1 MIMDVQENLAL
12 SAANYENH
20 VGLKFQIY
28 NSLFLTLPLD
38 GIRNTG
44 MFIPILNEYCLNR
57 LAEGHSPKNIIEKF
71 FDEFKEGESTE
82 EHNNFLFKVLQYVER
97 QIVLVDALEDAAYSA
112 LNNLRGKGSLSELMM
127 RTERTGNLDELKNRL
142 PEFSIRP
149 VLTAHPTQFYPGRVL
164 AIITDLTEAIKE
176 NDLSSI
182 LMYLKQLGKTP
193 FFQKKKPSPYD
204 EAVNLIWYLQ
214 NVFYKSAGD
223 ITAEMRRSL
232 PNWDGTLNLINL
244 GFWPGGDRDGNPF
257 VSITIT
263 KSVAD
268 RLRGVLLQCYYQDLR
283 NLKRRISFEGV
294 YEDLM
299 AIEKKVLRCIRH
311 QEDWDFIS
319 FREAL
324 RGVRKDLM
332 QKHDGIF
339 VELVEEL
346 LDRVALFG
354 SHFASLDI
362 RQDSR
367 EIKRAFDAL
376 IQQMGL
382 ENPAS
387 PDDLFMMDAHW
398 DGSLTGDDRI
408 DDTLQSF
415 KTIRSIQASNGPK
428 GAHRYIISNCR
439 GAMDVARVFAL
450 ARWTAFGKDKV
461 SIDIVPLFETID
473 DLVGAG
479 ASMNTLYSDSYYRA
493 HLLQRGNKQ
502 TIMLGFSDGTKDG
515 GYMSAN
521 WNIYRAKEN
530 LTRISKQN
538 DIDVLFFD
546 GRGGPPARGGGNT
559 HNFYASLGKNIA
571 SSEIQ
576 LTVQGQTI
584 SSNFGTPESAQFNM
598 EQLITA
604 GLENLL
610 LEDDGKVLQSN
621 ERKLLEQLS
630 DISLK
635 CYSELKENP
644 LFTEFLEEMS
654 PLKYYGMA
662 NIGSRPSKRGKTKKL
677 ELDDLRAIPFV
688 GAWSQLK
695 MNIPGFYGLGS
706 ALEQITMEGKL
717 HELQSLYKNSKFFR
731 TLIENSMQSMCKTFF
746 PLTSYMAVDPKFG
759 SFWSYMN
766 EEYERTQEWVL
777 KISGQPELLSNN
789 PGIKASIA
797 LRENIVLSLL
807 VIQQY
812 ALISLREDD
821 LSENQKTILEK
832 LVIRSLYGNINASR
846 NSA

>member
-1 MIMDVQENLAL
+1 MEHNENLL
-12 SAANYENH
+12 PGAANYESH
-20 VGLKFQIY
+20 VGLKFQLY

-38 GIRNTG
+38 GIKNTG
-44 MFIPILNEYCLNR
+44 IFIPVLNEYCLNR
-57 LAEGHSPKNIIEKF
+57 LAEGHSPKEIIEQF
-71 FDEFKEGESTE
+71 FDEYKDGENE
-82 EHNNFLFKVLQYVER
+82 QEQMDFLFKVIQYIER
-97 QIVLVDALEDAAYSA
+97 QVVLVDALEDAAYSK
-112 LNNLRGKGSLSELMM
+112 LNNLDGKGSLSEFMIRM
-127 RTERTGNLDELKNRL
+127 ERAGNLNELMNRL
-142 PEFSIRP
+142 QAFSIRP

-164 AIITDLTEAIKE
+164 AIITDLTDAIQA
-176 NDLSSI
+176 NDLTAI
-182 LMYLKQLGKTP
+182 RMYLKQLGKTP
-193 FFQKKKPSPYD
+193 FFQKTKPTPYD
-204 EAVNLIWYLQ
+204 EAINLIWYLQ
-214 NVFYKSAGD
+214 NVFYQSAGD

-257 VSITIT
+257 VSVDTT
-263 KSVAD
+263 LQVAG
-268 RLRGVLLQCYYQDLR
+268 RLRDVLLQCYYQDLR
-283 NLKRRISFEGV
+283 RLRRRISFSGV
-294 YEDLM
+294 YEELM
-299 AIEKKVLRCIRH
+299 DIEKMVLKCIRH
-311 QEDWDFIS
+311 QEEWDFVK
-319 FREAL
+319 FRSAL
-324 RGVRKDLM
+324 HKVLSDLHE
-332 QKHDGIF
+332 QHDGIF

-354 SHFASLDI
+354 SHFASIDI

-376 IQQMGL
+376 AEQLGVAVP
-382 ENPAS
+382 ETPGE
-387 PDDLFMMDAHW
+387 LFALQAAW
-398 DGSLTGDDRI
+398 DGTLTGDDRI

-415 KTIRSIQASNGPK
+415 RVIREIQAKNGPK

-450 ARWTAFGKDKV
+450 ARWTAFGDEKITV
-461 SIDIVPLFETID
+461 DIVPLFETID

-479 ASMNTLYSDSYYRA
+479 ASMNTLYSEANYRA
-493 HLLQRGNKQ
+493 HLTQRGNKQ

-530 LTRISKQN
+530 LTRISKQH

-559 HNFYASLGKNIA
+559 HNFYASLGSQIA

-604 GLENLL
+604 GLENILLTDETKTLEPQERQL
-610 LEDDGKVLQSN
+610 LE
-621 ERKLLEQLS
+621 ELS

-635 CYSELKENP
+635 YYTELKEHP

-662 NIGSRPSKRGKTKKL
+662 NIGSRPSKRGKAKKL

-695 MNIPGFYGLGS
+695 MNIPGFYGLGKAFQDLS
-706 ALEQITMEGKL
+706 EAGRL
-717 HELQSLYKNSKFFR
+717 HEVQSLYRKSKFFR

-746 PLTSYMAVDPKFG
+746 PLTSYMADDAKFG
-759 SFWSYMN
+759 AFWGVLN
-766 EEYERTQEWVL
+766 DEFERTEKFVL
-777 KISGQPELLSNN
+777 KVSGQPELLSNN

-797 LRENIVLSLL
+797 LRENIVLPLV

-812 ALISLREDD
+812 ALITLREQN
-821 LSENQKTILEK
+821 LSDEVRAKYEK
-832 LVIRSLYGNINASR
+832 MVVRSLYGNINASR

>member
-1 MIMDVQENLAL
+1 MEVNENLAL

-20 VGLKFQIY
+20 VGLKFQLY

-38 GIRNTG
+38 GIKNTG
-44 MFIPILNEYCLNR
+44 IFIPVLNEFCLAK
-57 LAEGHSPKNIIEKF
+57 LAEGHSPVQIIAQF
-71 FDEFKEGESTE
+71 FEEYKDGENRAE
-82 EHNNFLFKVLQYVER
+82 QIDFLFKVIQYIER
-97 QIVLVDALEDAAYSA
+97 QVVLVDALEDAAYGK
-112 LNNLRGKGSLSELMM
+112 LNNLSGKGSLSEFMM
-127 RTERTGNLDELKNRL
+127 RMERAGNLEDLMNRL
-142 PEFSIRP
+142 QDFSIRP

-164 AIITDLTEAIKE
+164 AIITDLTAAIQE
-176 NDLSSI
+176 NDLGAI
-182 LMYLKQLGKTP
+182 RMYLKQLGKTP
-193 FFQKKKPSPYD
+193 FFQKAKPTPYD
-204 EAVNLIWYLQ
+204 EAINLIWYLQ
-214 NVFYKSAGD
+214 NVFYQSAGD
-223 ITAEMRRSL
+223 ITAAMRRSL

-257 VSITIT
+257 VSVDTT
-263 KSVAD
+263 LQVAS
-268 RLRGVLLQCYYQDLR
+268 RLRDVLLQCYYQDLR
-283 NLKRRISFEGV
+283 NLRRRISFSGV

-299 AIEKKVLRCIRH
+299 AIEKMVLRCIRH
-311 QEDWDFIS
+311 QDEWDFKI
-319 FREAL
+319 FRSSL
-324 RGVRKDLM
+324 HKVLNDLHE
-332 QKHDGIF
+332 QHDSIF

-354 SHFASLDI
+354 SHFASIDV

-367 EIKRAFDAL
+367 EIKRAFDAVADQL
-376 IQQMGL
+376 GL
-382 ENPAS
+382 NVPTTPEELF
-387 PDDLFMMDAHW
+387 DLDAKW
-398 DGSLTGDDRI
+398 DGTLTDDDRV

-415 KTIRSIQASNGPK
+415 QVIREIQAKNGPK

-450 ARWTAFGKDKV
+450 ARWTAFGDEKISV
-461 SIDIVPLFETID
+461 DIVPLFETID
-473 DLVGAG
+473 DLMGAG
-479 ASMNTLYSDSYYRA
+479 ASMNTLYSESNYRR
-493 HLLQRGNKQ
+493 HLTQRGNKQ

-530 LTRISKQN
+530 LTRISKLN
-538 DIDVLFFD
+538 DIDVVFFD

-559 HNFYASLGKNIA
+559 HNFYASLGRQIA

-584 SSNFGTPESAQFNM
+584 SSNFGTSESAQFNM

-610 LEDDGKVLQSN
+610 LDDDSKILQPN
-621 ERKLLEQLS
+621 ERQLLEELS

-635 CYSELKENP
+635 YYSELKEDT

-654 PLKYYGMA
+654 PLKYYGQA
-662 NIGSRPSKRGKTKKL
+662 NIGSRPSKRGQAKKL

-695 MNIPGFYGLGS
+695 MNIPGFYGLGK
-706 ALEQITMEGKL
+706 ALQEISEAGRL
-717 HELQSLYKNSKFFR
+717 HEVQVLYRQSKFFR
-731 TLIENSMQSMCKTFF
+731 TLVENSMQSMCKTFF
-746 PLTSYMAVDPKFG
+746 PLTAYMASDIKFG
-759 SFWSYMN
+759 KFWSSLN
-766 EEYERTQEWVL
+766 EEFDRTQQWVL
-777 KISGQPELLSNN
+777 KISGQAELLSNN

-797 LRENIVLSLL
+797 LRENIVLPLL

-812 ALISLREDD
+812 ALITLREES
-821 LSENQKTILEK
+821 LSEADRAIFEK
-832 LVIRSLYGNINASR
+832 MVVRSLYGNINASR

>member
-1 MIMDVQENLAL
+1 MYVQENLAL
-12 SAANYENH
+12 SAANYENY
-20 VGLKFQIY
+20 VGLKFQLY

-57 LAEGHSPKNIIEKF
+57 LAEGHSPKNIIEQF
-71 FDEFKEGESTE
+71 FDEFKEGESE
-82 EHNNFLFKVLQYVER
+82 EERNDFLFKVLQYVER
-97 QIVLVDALEDAAYSA
+97 QVVLVDALEDAAYSA
-112 LNNLRGKGSLSELMM
+112 LNNLSGRGSLSELMM

-142 PEFSIRP
+142 QEFSIRP

-176 NDLSSI
+176 NNLTSI
-182 LMYLKQLGKTP
+182 RMYLKQLGKTP

-204 EAVNLIWYLQ
+204 EAINLIWYLQ

-232 PNWDGTLNLINL
+232 PDWDGTLNLINL
-244 GFWPGGDRDGNPF
+244 GFWPGGDRDGNPY
-257 VSITIT
+257 VSVEIT
-263 KSVAD
+263 KNVAD

-283 NLKRRISFEGV
+283 SLKRRISFEGV
-294 YEDLM
+294 YEDLI
-299 AIEKKVLRCIRH
+299 AIEKNILRCIRH
-311 QEDWDFIS
+311 QEEWGFIS

-324 RGVRKDLM
+324 RGVRKDLIE
-332 QKHDGIF
+332 KHDGIF

-354 SHFASLDI
+354 SHFASIDV

-382 ENPAS
+382 KEPTT
-387 PDDLFMMDAHW
+387 PDELFNTDAHW
-398 DGSLTGDDRI
+398 DGALTGDDRV

-439 GAMDVARVFAL
+439 GAMDVARVFAI
-450 ARWTAFGKDKV
+450 ARWTAFGNEKV
-461 SIDIVPLFETID
+461 SVDVIPLFETID

-479 ASMNTLYSDSYYRA
+479 ASMNTLYSDSNYRA

-610 LEDDGKVLQSN
+610 LEDDGKVLQPN

-630 DISLK
+630 EISLK
-635 CYSELKENP
+635 CYVELKENP

-695 MNIPGFYGLGS
+695 MNIPGFYGLGR
-706 ALEQITMEGKL
+706 ALEQITSEGKL
-717 HELQSLYKNSKFFR
+717 HELQSLYKKSKFFR

-759 SFWSYMN
+759 SFWSSMN
-766 EEYERTQEWVL
+766 EEFERTQEWVL

-812 ALISLREDD
+812 ALISLREED
-821 LSENQKTILEK
+821 LSEKQKTILEK

>member
-1 MIMDVQENLAL
+1 MEHNENLL
-12 SAANYENH
+12 PGAANYESH
-20 VGLKFQIY
+20 VGLKFQLY

-38 GIRNTG
+38 GIKNTG
-44 MFIPILNEYCLNR
+44 IFIPVLNEYCLNR
-57 LAEGHSPKNIIEKF
+57 LAEGHSPKEIIEQF
-71 FDEFKEGESTE
+71 FDEYKDGENE
-82 EHNNFLFKVLQYVER
+82 QEQMDFLFKVIQYIER
-97 QIVLVDALEDAAYSA
+97 QVVLVDALEDAAYSK
-112 LNNLRGKGSLSELMM
+112 LNNLGGKGSLSEFMIRM
-127 RTERTGNLDELKNRL
+127 ERAGNLNELMNRL
-142 PEFSIRP
+142 QAFSIRP

-164 AIITDLTEAIKE
+164 AIITDLTDAIQA
-176 NDLSSI
+176 NDLTAI
-182 LMYLKQLGKTP
+182 RMYLKQLGKTP
-193 FFQKKKPSPYD
+193 FFQKTKPTPYD
-204 EAVNLIWYLQ
+204 EAINLIWYLQ
-214 NVFYKSAGD
+214 NVFYQSAGD

-257 VSITIT
+257 VSVDTT
-263 KSVAD
+263 LQVAG
-268 RLRGVLLQCYYQDLR
+268 RLRDVLLQCYYQDLR
-283 NLKRRISFEGV
+283 RLRRRISFSGV
-294 YEDLM
+294 YEELM
-299 AIEKKVLRCIRH
+299 DIEKMVLKCIRH
-311 QEDWDFIS
+311 QEEWDFIK
-319 FREAL
+319 FRSAL
-324 RGVRKDLM
+324 HKVLSDLHE
-332 QKHDGIF
+332 QHDGIF

-354 SHFASLDI
+354 SHFASIDI

-376 IQQMGL
+376 AEQLGIAVPETPG
-382 ENPAS
+382 E
-387 PDDLFMMDAHW
+387 LFALQAAW
-398 DGSLTGDDRI
+398 DGTLTGDDRI

-415 KTIRSIQASNGPK
+415 RVIREIQAKNGPK

-439 GAMDVARVFAL
+439 GAMDVARVLAL
-450 ARWTAFGKDKV
+450 ARWTAFGDEKITV
-461 SIDIVPLFETID
+461 DIVPLFETID

-479 ASMNTLYSDSYYRA
+479 ASMNTLYSEANYRA
-493 HLLQRGNKQ
+493 HITQRGNKQ

-530 LTRISKQN
+530 LTRISKQH

-559 HNFYASLGKNIA
+559 HNFYASLGSQIA

-604 GLENLL
+604 GLENILLTDETKTLEPQERQL
-610 LEDDGKVLQSN
+610 LE
-621 ERKLLEQLS
+621 ELS

-635 CYSELKENP
+635 YYTELKEHP

-662 NIGSRPSKRGKTKKL
+662 NIGSRPSKRGKAKKL

-695 MNIPGFYGLGS
+695 MNIPGFYGLGKAFQDLS
-706 ALEQITMEGKL
+706 EAGRL
-717 HELQSLYKNSKFFR
+717 HEVQSLYRKSKFFR

-746 PLTSYMAVDPKFG
+746 PLTSYMADDAKFG
-759 SFWSYMN
+759 AFWGVLN
-766 EEYERTQEWVL
+766 DEFERTEKFVL
-777 KISGQPELLSNN
+777 KVSGQPELLSNN

-797 LRENIVLSLL
+797 LRENIVLPLL

-812 ALISLREDD
+812 ALITLREQN
-821 LSENQKTILEK
+821 LSEEVRAKYEK
-832 LVIRSLYGNINASR
+832 MVVRSLYGNINASR

>member
-1 MIMDVQENLAL
+1 MEHNENLL
-12 SAANYENH
+12 PGAANYESH
-20 VGLKFQIY
+20 VGLKFQLY

-38 GIRNTG
+38 GIKNTG
-44 MFIPILNEYCLNR
+44 IFIPVLNEYCLNR
-57 LAEGHSPKNIIEKF
+57 LAEGHSPKEIIEQF
-71 FDEFKEGESTE
+71 FDEYKDGENE
-82 EHNNFLFKVLQYVER
+82 QEQMDFLFKVIQYIER
-97 QIVLVDALEDAAYSA
+97 QVVLVDALEDAAYSK
-112 LNNLRGKGSLSELMM
+112 LNNLGGKGSLSEFMIRM
-127 RTERTGNLDELKNRL
+127 ERAGNLNELMNRL
-142 PEFSIRP
+142 QAFSIRP

-164 AIITDLTEAIKE
+164 AIITDLTDAIQA
-176 NDLSSI
+176 NDLTAI
-182 LMYLKQLGKTP
+182 RMYLKQLGKTP
-193 FFQKKKPSPYD
+193 FFQKTKPTPYD
-204 EAVNLIWYLQ
+204 EAINLIWYLQ
-214 NVFYKSAGD
+214 NVFYQSAGD

-257 VSITIT
+257 VSVDTT
-263 KSVAD
+263 LQVAG
-268 RLRGVLLQCYYQDLR
+268 RLRDVLLQCYYQDLR
-283 NLKRRISFEGV
+283 RLRRRISFSGV
-294 YEDLM
+294 YEELM
-299 AIEKKVLRCIRH
+299 DIEKMVLKCIRH
-311 QEDWDFIS
+311 QEEWDFVK
-319 FREAL
+319 FRSAL
-324 RGVRKDLM
+324 HKVLSDLHE
-332 QKHDGIF
+332 QHDGIF

-354 SHFASLDI
+354 SHFASIDI

-376 IQQMGL
+376 AEQLGVAVP
-382 ENPAS
+382 ETPGE
-387 PDDLFMMDAHW
+387 LFALQAAW
-398 DGSLTGDDRI
+398 DGTLTGDDRI

-415 KTIRSIQASNGPK
+415 RVIREIQAKNGPK

-439 GAMDVARVFAL
+439 GAMDVACVFAL
-450 ARWTAFGKDKV
+450 ARWTAFGDEKITV
-461 SIDIVPLFETID
+461 DIVPLFETID

-479 ASMNTLYSDSYYRA
+479 ASMNTLYSEANYRA
-493 HLLQRGNKQ
+493 HLTQRGNKQ

-530 LTRISKQN
+530 LTRISKQH

-559 HNFYASLGKNIA
+559 HNFYASLGSQIA

-604 GLENLL
+604 GLENILLTDETKSLEPQERQL
-610 LEDDGKVLQSN
+610 LE
-621 ERKLLEQLS
+621 ELS

-635 CYSELKENP
+635 YYTELKEHP

-662 NIGSRPSKRGKTKKL
+662 NIGSRPSKRGKAKKL

-695 MNIPGFYGLGS
+695 MNIPGFYGLGKAFQDLS
-706 ALEQITMEGKL
+706 EAGRL
-717 HELQSLYKNSKFFR
+717 HEVQSLYRKSKFFR

-746 PLTSYMAVDPKFG
+746 PLTSYMADDAKFG
-759 SFWSYMN
+759 AFWGVLN
-766 EEYERTQEWVL
+766 DEFERTEKFVL
-777 KISGQPELLSNN
+777 KVSGQPELLSNN

-797 LRENIVLSLL
+797 LRENIVLPLL

-812 ALISLREDD
+812 ALITLREQN
-821 LSENQKTILEK
+821 LSDEVRAKYEK
-832 LVIRSLYGNINASR
+832 MVVRSLYGNINASR

>member
-1 MIMDVQENLAL
+1 MEHNENLL
-12 SAANYENH
+12 PGAANYESH
-20 VGLKFQIY
+20 VGLKFQLY

-38 GIRNTG
+38 GIKNTG
-44 MFIPILNEYCLNR
+44 IFIPVLNEYCLNR
-57 LAEGHSPKNIIEKF
+57 LAEGHSPKEIIEQF
-71 FDEFKEGESTE
+71 FDEYKDGENE
-82 EHNNFLFKVLQYVER
+82 QEQMDFLFKVIQYIER
-97 QIVLVDALEDAAYSA
+97 QVVLVDALEDAAYSK
-112 LNNLRGKGSLSELMM
+112 LNNLGGKGSLSEFMIRM
-127 RTERTGNLDELKNRL
+127 ERAGNLNELMNRL
-142 PEFSIRP
+142 QAFSIRP

-164 AIITDLTEAIKE
+164 AIITDLTDAIQA
-176 NDLSSI
+176 NDLTAI
-182 LMYLKQLGKTP
+182 RTYLKQLGKTP
-193 FFQKKKPSPYD
+193 FFQKTKPSPYD
-204 EAVNLIWYLQ
+204 EAINLIWYLQ
-214 NVFYKSAGD
+214 NVFYQSAGD

-257 VSITIT
+257 VSVDTT
-263 KSVAD
+263 LQVAG
-268 RLRGVLLQCYYQDLR
+268 RLRDVLLQCYYQDLR
-283 NLKRRISFEGV
+283 RLRRRISFSGV
-294 YEDLM
+294 YEELM
-299 AIEKKVLRCIRH
+299 DIEKMVLKCIRH
-311 QEDWDFIS
+311 QEEWDFVK
-319 FREAL
+319 FRSAL
-324 RGVRKDLM
+324 HKVLSDLHE
-332 QKHDGIF
+332 QHDGIF

-354 SHFASLDI
+354 SHFASIDI

-376 IQQMGL
+376 AEQLGVSVP
-382 ENPAS
+382 ETPGE
-387 PDDLFMMDAHW
+387 LFALQAAW
-398 DGSLTGDDRI
+398 DGTLTGDDRI

-415 KTIRSIQASNGPK
+415 RVIREIQAKNGPK

-450 ARWTAFGKDKV
+450 ARWTAFGDEKITV
-461 SIDIVPLFETID
+461 DIVPLFETID

-479 ASMNTLYSDSYYRA
+479 ASMNTLYSEANYRA
-493 HLLQRGNKQ
+493 HLTQRGNKQ

-530 LTRISKQN
+530 LTRISKQH

-559 HNFYASLGKNIA
+559 HNFYASLGSQIA

-604 GLENLL
+604 GLENILLTDETKTLEPQERQL
-610 LEDDGKVLQSN
+610 LE
-621 ERKLLEQLS
+621 ELS

-635 CYSELKENP
+635 YYTELKEHP

-662 NIGSRPSKRGKTKKL
+662 NIGSRPSKRGKAKKL

-695 MNIPGFYGLGS
+695 MNIPGFYGLGKAFQDLS
-706 ALEQITMEGKL
+706 EAGRL
-717 HELQSLYKNSKFFR
+717 HEVQSLYRKSKFFR

-746 PLTSYMAVDPKFG
+746 PLTSYMADDAKFG
-759 SFWSYMN
+759 AFWGVLN
-766 EEYERTQEWVL
+766 DEFERTEKFVL
-777 KISGQPELLSNN
+777 KVSGQPELLSNN

-797 LRENIVLSLL
+797 LRENIVLPLL

-812 ALISLREDD
+812 ALITLREQN
-821 LSENQKTILEK
+821 LSDEVRAKYEK
-832 LVIRSLYGNINASR
+832 MVVRSLYGNINASR

>member
-1 MIMDVQENLAL
+1 MEHNENLL
-12 SAANYENH
+12 PGAANYESH
-20 VGLKFQIY
+20 VGLKFQLY

-38 GIRNTG
+38 GIKNTG
-44 MFIPILNEYCLNR
+44 IFIPVLNEYCLNR
-57 LAEGHSPKNIIEKF
+57 LAEGHSPKEIIEQF
-71 FDEFKEGESTE
+71 FDEYKDGENE
-82 EHNNFLFKVLQYVER
+82 QEQMDFLFKVIQYIER
-97 QIVLVDALEDAAYSA
+97 QVVLVDALEDAAYSK
-112 LNNLRGKGSLSELMM
+112 LNNLGGKGSLSEFMIRM
-127 RTERTGNLDELKNRL
+127 ERAGNLNELMNRL
-142 PEFSIRP
+142 QAFSIRP

-164 AIITDLTEAIKE
+164 AIITDLTDAIQA
-176 NDLSSI
+176 NDLTAI
-182 LMYLKQLGKTP
+182 RTYLKQLGKTP
-193 FFQKKKPSPYD
+193 FFQKTKPTPYD
-204 EAVNLIWYLQ
+204 EAINLIWYLQ
-214 NVFYKSAGD
+214 NVFYQSAGD

-257 VSITIT
+257 VSVDTT
-263 KSVAD
+263 LQVAG
-268 RLRGVLLQCYYQDLR
+268 RLRDVLLQCYYQDLR
-283 NLKRRISFEGV
+283 RLRRRISFSGV
-294 YEDLM
+294 YEELM
-299 AIEKKVLRCIRH
+299 DIEKMVLKCIRH
-311 QEDWDFIS
+311 QEEWDFVK
-319 FREAL
+319 FRSAL
-324 RGVRKDLM
+324 HKVLSDLHE
-332 QKHDGIF
+332 QHDGIF

-354 SHFASLDI
+354 SHFASIDI

-376 IQQMGL
+376 AEQLGVRVP
-382 ENPAS
+382 ETPGE
-387 PDDLFMMDAHW
+387 LFALQAAW
-398 DGSLTGDDRI
+398 DGTLTGDDRI

-415 KTIRSIQASNGPK
+415 RVIREIQAKNGPK

-450 ARWTAFGKDKV
+450 ARWTAFGDEKITV
-461 SIDIVPLFETID
+461 DIVPLFETID

-479 ASMNTLYSDSYYRA
+479 ASMNTLYSEANYRA
-493 HLLQRGNKQ
+493 HLTQRGNKQ

-530 LTRISKQN
+530 LTRISKQH

-559 HNFYASLGKNIA
+559 HNFYASLGSQIA

-604 GLENLL
+604 GLENILLTDETKTLEPQERQL
-610 LEDDGKVLQSN
+610 LE
-621 ERKLLEQLS
+621 ELS

-635 CYSELKENP
+635 YYTELKEHP

-662 NIGSRPSKRGKTKKL
+662 NIGSRPSKRGKAKKL

-695 MNIPGFYGLGS
+695 MNIPGFYGLGKAFQDLS
-706 ALEQITMEGKL
+706 EAGRL
-717 HELQSLYKNSKFFR
+717 HEVQSLYRKSKFFR

-746 PLTSYMAVDPKFG
+746 PLTSYMADDAKFG
-759 SFWSYMN
+759 AFWGVLN
-766 EEYERTQEWVL
+766 DEFERTEKFVL
-777 KISGQPELLSNN
+777 KVSGQPELLSNN

-797 LRENIVLSLL
+797 LRENIVLPLL

-812 ALISLREDD
+812 ALITLREQN
-821 LSENQKTILEK
+821 LSDEVRAKYEK
-832 LVIRSLYGNINASR
+832 MVVRSLYGNINASR

>member
-1 MIMDVQENLAL
+1 M
-12 SAANYENH
+12 
-20 VGLKFQIY
+20 
-28 NSLFLTLPLD
+28 
-38 GIRNTG
+38 
-44 MFIPILNEYCLNR
+44 
-57 LAEGHSPKNIIEKF
+57 
-71 FDEFKEGESTE
+71 
-82 EHNNFLFKVLQYVER
+82 
-97 QIVLVDALEDAAYSA
+97 
-112 LNNLRGKGSLSELMM
+112 
-127 RTERTGNLDELKNRL
+127 
-142 PEFSIRP
+142 
-149 VLTAHPTQFYPGRVL
+149 
-164 AIITDLTEAIKE
+164 
-176 NDLSSI
+176 
-182 LMYLKQLGKTP
+182 
-193 FFQKKKPSPYD
+193 
-204 EAVNLIWYLQ
+204 
-214 NVFYKSAGD
+214 
-223 ITAEMRRSL
+223 
-232 PNWDGTLNLINL
+232 
-244 GFWPGGDRDGNPF
+244 
-257 VSITIT
+257 
-263 KSVAD
+263 
-268 RLRGVLLQCYYQDLR
+268 
-283 NLKRRISFEGV
+283 
-294 YEDLM
+294 
-299 AIEKKVLRCIRH
+299 RCIRH

-324 RGVRKDLM
+324 RGVRKDLIE
-332 QKHDGIF
+332 KHDGIF

-354 SHFASLDI
+354 SHFASLDV

-382 ENPAS
+382 KNPTS
-387 PDDLFMMDAHW
+387 PDELFTMDAHW
-398 DGSLTGDDRI
+398 DGTLTGDDRV

-415 KTIRSIQASNGPK
+415 KTIRAIQASNGPK

-450 ARWTAFGKDKV
+450 ARWTAFGEEKV
-461 SIDIVPLFETID
+461 SVDVIPLFETID

-479 ASMNTLYSDSYYRA
+479 ASMNTLYSDSNYRA

-610 LEDDGKVLQSN
+610 LEDDGKVLQPN

-630 DISLK
+630 EISLK
-635 CYSELKENP
+635 CYMELKENP

-695 MNIPGFYGLGS
+695 MNIPGFYGLGR
-706 ALEQITMEGKL
+706 ALEQITSEGKL
-717 HELQSLYKNSKFFR
+717 HELQSLYKKSKFFR

-759 SFWSYMN
+759 SFWSSMN
-766 EEYERTQEWVL
+766 EEFERTQEWVL

-812 ALISLREDD
+812 ALISLREED
-821 LSENQKTILEK
+821 LSEKQKTILEK

>member
-1 MIMDVQENLAL
+1 MEVNENLAL

-20 VGLKFQIY
+20 VGLKFQLY

-38 GIRNTG
+38 GIKNTG
-44 MFIPILNEYCLNR
+44 IFIPVLNEFCLAK
-57 LAEGHSPKNIIEKF
+57 LAEGHSPVQIIAQF
-71 FDEFKEGESTE
+71 FEEYKDGENRAE
-82 EHNNFLFKVLQYVER
+82 QIDFLFKVIQYIER
-97 QIVLVDALEDAAYSA
+97 QVVLVDALEDAAYGK
-112 LNNLRGKGSLSELMM
+112 LNNLSGKGSLSEFMM
-127 RTERTGNLDELKNRL
+127 RMERAGNLEDLMNRL
-142 PEFSIRP
+142 QDFSIRP

-164 AIITDLTEAIKE
+164 AIITDLTAAIQE
-176 NDLSSI
+176 NDLGAI
-182 LMYLKQLGKTP
+182 RMYLKQLGKTP
-193 FFQKKKPSPYD
+193 FFQKAKPTPYD
-204 EAVNLIWYLQ
+204 EAINLIWYLQ
-214 NVFYKSAGD
+214 NVFYQSAGD
-223 ITAEMRRSL
+223 ITAAMRRSL

-257 VSITIT
+257 VSVDTT
-263 KSVAD
+263 LQVAS
-268 RLRGVLLQCYYQDLR
+268 RLRDVLLQCYYQDLR
-283 NLKRRISFEGV
+283 NLRRRISFSGV

-299 AIEKKVLRCIRH
+299 AIEKMVLRCIRH
-311 QEDWDFIS
+311 QDEWDFKI
-319 FREAL
+319 FRSSL
-324 RGVRKDLM
+324 HKVLNDLHE
-332 QKHDGIF
+332 QHDSIF

-354 SHFASLDI
+354 SHFASIDV

-367 EIKRAFDAL
+367 EIKRAFDAVADQL
-376 IQQMGL
+376 GL
-382 ENPAS
+382 NVPTTPEELF
-387 PDDLFMMDAHW
+387 DLDAKW
-398 DGSLTGDDRI
+398 DGTITDDDRV

-415 KTIRSIQASNGPK
+415 QVIREIQAKNGPK

-450 ARWTAFGKDKV
+450 ARWTAFGDEKISV
-461 SIDIVPLFETID
+461 DIVPLFETID
-473 DLVGAG
+473 DLMGAG
-479 ASMNTLYSDSYYRA
+479 ASMNTLYSESNYRR
-493 HLLQRGNKQ
+493 HLTQRGNKQ

-530 LTRISKQN
+530 LTRISKLN
-538 DIDVLFFD
+538 DIDVVFFD

-559 HNFYASLGKNIA
+559 HNFYASLGQQIA

-584 SSNFGTPESAQFNM
+584 SSNFGTSESAQFNM

-610 LEDDGKVLQSN
+610 LDDDSKILQPN
-621 ERKLLEQLS
+621 ERQLLEELS

-635 CYSELKENP
+635 YYSELKEDT

-654 PLKYYGMA
+654 PLKYYGQA
-662 NIGSRPSKRGKTKKL
+662 NIGSRPSKRGQAKKL

-695 MNIPGFYGLGS
+695 MNIPGFYGLGK
-706 ALEQITMEGKL
+706 ALQEISEAGRL
-717 HELQSLYKNSKFFR
+717 HEVQVLYRQSKFFR
-731 TLIENSMQSMCKTFF
+731 TLVENSMQSMCKTFF
-746 PLTSYMAVDPKFG
+746 PLTAYMASDIKFG
-759 SFWSYMN
+759 KFWSSLN
-766 EEYERTQEWVL
+766 EEFDRTQQWVL
-777 KISGQPELLSNN
+777 KISCQAELLSNN

-797 LRENIVLSLL
+797 LRENIVLPLL

-812 ALISLREDD
+812 ALITLREES
-821 LSENQKTILEK
+821 LSEADRAIFEK
-832 LVIRSLYGNINASR
+832 MVVRSLYGNINASR

>member
-1 MIMDVQENLAL
+1 MEVNENLAL

-20 VGLKFQIY
+20 VGLKFQLY

-38 GIRNTG
+38 GIKNTG
-44 MFIPILNEYCLNR
+44 IFIPVLNEFCLAK
-57 LAEGHSPKNIIEKF
+57 LAEGHSPVQIIAQF
-71 FDEFKEGESTE
+71 FEEYKDGENRAE
-82 EHNNFLFKVLQYVER
+82 QIDFLFKVIQYIER
-97 QIVLVDALEDAAYSA
+97 QVVLVDALEDAAYGA
-112 LNNLRGKGSLSELMM
+112 LNNLSGKGSLSEFMM
-127 RTERTGNLDELKNRL
+127 RMERAGNLEDLMNRL
-142 PEFSIRP
+142 QDFSIRP

-164 AIITDLTEAIKE
+164 AIITDLTDAIQE
-176 NDLSSI
+176 NDLGAI
-182 LMYLKQLGKTP
+182 RTYLKQLGKTP
-193 FFQKKKPSPYD
+193 FLQKAKPTPYD
-204 EAVNLIWYLQ
+204 EAINLIWYLQ
-214 NVFYKSAGD
+214 NVFYQSAGD
-223 ITAEMRRSL
+223 ITAAMRRSL

-257 VSITIT
+257 VSVETT
-263 KSVAD
+263 LKVAS
-268 RLRGVLLQCYYQDLR
+268 RLRDVLLQCYYQDLR
-283 NLKRRISFEGV
+283 NLRRRISFSGV

-299 AIEKKVLRCIRH
+299 SIEQMVLRCIRH
-311 QEDWDFIS
+311 QDEWDFKI
-319 FREAL
+319 FRSSL
-324 RGVRKDLM
+324 HKVLNDLH
-332 QKHDGIF
+332 QQHDSIF

-354 SHFASLDI
+354 SHFASIDI

-376 IQQMGL
+376 ADQLGL
-382 ENPAS
+382 EVPS
-387 PDDLFMMDAHW
+387 TPEELFALEAHW
-398 DGSLTGDDRI
+398 EGALIGDDRV

-415 KTIRSIQASNGPK
+415 RVIREIQAKNGPK

-439 GAMDVARVFAL
+439 GAMDVARVFAI
-450 ARWTAFGKDKV
+450 ARWTAFGEEKISV
-461 SIDIVPLFETID
+461 DIVPLFETID

-479 ASMNTLYSDSYYRA
+479 ASMNTLYSESNYRR
-493 HLLQRGNKQ
+493 HLTQRGNKQ

-530 LTRISKQN
+530 LTRISKLN
-538 DIDVLFFD
+538 DIDVVFFD

-559 HNFYASLGKNIA
+559 HNFYASLGQQIA

-584 SSNFGTPESAQFNM
+584 SSNFGTSESAQFNM

-610 LEDDGKVLQSN
+610 LDDDSKILQPN
-621 ERKLLEQLS
+621 ERQLLEELS

-635 CYSELKENP
+635 YYSELKEDT

-654 PLKYYGMA
+654 PLKYYGQA
-662 NIGSRPSKRGKTKKL
+662 NIGSRPSKRGQAKKL

-695 MNIPGFYGLGS
+695 MNIPGFYGLGK
-706 ALEQITMEGKL
+706 ALQEISEAGRL
-717 HELQSLYKNSKFFR
+717 HEVQVLYRQSKFFR
-731 TLIENSMQSMCKTFF
+731 TLVENSMQSMCKTFF
-746 PLTSYMAVDPKFG
+746 PLTAYMASDIKFG
-759 SFWSYMN
+759 KFWSSLN
-766 EEYERTQEWVL
+766 EEFDRTQQWVL
-777 KISGQPELLSNN
+777 KISGQAELLSNN

-797 LRENIVLSLL
+797 LRENIVLPLL

-812 ALISLREDD
+812 ALITLREES
-821 LSENQKTILEK
+821 LSEADRAIFEK
-832 LVIRSLYGNINASR
+832 MVVRSLYGNINASR

>member
-1 MIMDVQENLAL
+1 MEHTENLL
-12 SAANYENH
+12 PGAANYESH
-20 VGLKFQIY
+20 VGLKFQLY

-38 GIRNTG
+38 GIKNTG
-44 MFIPILNEYCLNR
+44 IFIPVLNEYCLNR
-57 LAEGHSPKNIIEKF
+57 LAEGHSPKEIIEQF
-71 FDEFKEGESTE
+71 FE
-82 EHNNFLFKVLQYVER
+82 EYKDGDNDQEHVDFLFKVIQYIER
-97 QIVLVDALEDAAYSA
+97 QVVLVDALEDAAYA
-112 LNNLRGKGSLSELMM
+112 KLNNLGGKGSLSEFMIRM
-127 RTERTGNLDELKNRL
+127 ERAGNLNELMNRL
-142 PEFSIRP
+142 QAFSIRP

-164 AIITDLTEAIKE
+164 AIITDLTDAIQA
-176 NDLSSI
+176 NDLTAI
-182 LMYLKQLGKTP
+182 RMYLKQLGKTP
-193 FFQKKKPSPYD
+193 FFQKTKPTPYD
-204 EAVNLIWYLQ
+204 EAINLIWYLQ
-214 NVFYKSAGD
+214 NVFYQSAGD

-244 GFWPGGDRDGNPF
+244 GFWPGGDRDGNPY
-257 VSITIT
+257 VSIDTT
-263 KSVAD
+263 LQVAN
-268 RLRGVLLQCYYQDLR
+268 RLRDVLLQCYYQDLR
-283 NLKRRISFEGV
+283 NLRRRISFAGV

-299 AIEKKVLRCIRH
+299 DIEKMVLKCIRH
-311 QEDWDFIS
+311 QEEWDFVR
-319 FREAL
+319 FRSAL
-324 RGVRKDLM
+324 HKVLSDLHEH
-332 QKHDGIF
+332 HDSIF

-354 SHFASLDI
+354 SHFASIDI

-376 IQQMGL
+376 AEQLGVTVPKTPS
-382 ENPAS
+382 E
-387 PDDLFMMDAHW
+387 LFALQAAW
-398 DGSLTGDDRI
+398 DGTLTGDDRI

-415 KTIRSIQASNGPK
+415 QVIREIQAKNGPK

-439 GAMDVARVFAL
+439 GAMDVARVFAI
-450 ARWTAFGKDKV
+450 ARWTAFGDEKISV
-461 SIDIVPLFETID
+461 DIVPLFETID

-479 ASMNTLYSDSYYRA
+479 ASMNTLYSEKNYRA
-493 HLLQRGNKQ
+493 HLTQRGNKQ

-530 LTRISKQN
+530 LTRISKQH

-559 HNFYASLGKNIA
+559 HNFYASLGPQIA

-604 GLENLL
+604 GLENILLTDETKTLEPQERQL
-610 LEDDGKVLQSN
+610 LE
-621 ERKLLEQLS
+621 ELS

-635 CYSELKENP
+635 YYTELKEHP

-662 NIGSRPSKRGKTKKL
+662 NIGSRPSKRGKAKKL

-695 MNIPGFYGLGS
+695 MNIPGFYGLGKAFQDLS
-706 ALEQITMEGKL
+706 EAGRL
-717 HELQSLYKNSKFFR
+717 HEVQSLYRKSKFFR

-746 PLTSYMAVDPKFG
+746 PLTSYMADDAKFG
-759 SFWSYMN
+759 AFWN
-766 EEYERTQEWVL
+766 VLNDEFERTEKFVL
-777 KISGQPELLSNN
+777 KVSGQPELLSNN

-797 LRENIVLSLL
+797 LRENIVLPLL

-812 ALISLREDD
+812 ALISLREEQLTDAQR
-821 LSENQKTILEK
+821 SIYEK
-832 LVIRSLYGNINASR
+832 MVVRSLYGNINASR

>member
-1 MIMDVQENLAL
+1 MEHNENLL
-12 SAANYENH
+12 PGAANYESH
-20 VGLKFQIY
+20 VGLKFQLY

-38 GIRNTG
+38 GIKNTG
-44 MFIPILNEYCLNR
+44 IFIPVLNEYCLNR
-57 LAEGHSPKNIIEKF
+57 LAEGHSPKEIIEQF
-71 FDEFKEGESTE
+71 FDEYKDGENE
-82 EHNNFLFKVLQYVER
+82 QEQMDFLFKVIQYIER
-97 QIVLVDALEDAAYSA
+97 QVVLVDALEDAAYSK
-112 LNNLRGKGSLSELMM
+112 LNNLGGKGSLSEFMIRM
-127 RTERTGNLDELKNRL
+127 ERAGNLNELMNRL
-142 PEFSIRP
+142 QAFSIRP

-164 AIITDLTEAIKE
+164 AIITDLTDAIQA
-176 NDLSSI
+176 NDLTAI
-182 LMYLKQLGKTP
+182 RMYLKQLGKTP
-193 FFQKKKPSPYD
+193 FFQKTKPTPYD
-204 EAVNLIWYLQ
+204 EAINLIWYLQ
-214 NVFYKSAGD
+214 NVFYQSAGD

-257 VSITIT
+257 VSVDTT
-263 KSVAD
+263 LQVAG
-268 RLRGVLLQCYYQDLR
+268 RLRDVLLQCYYQDLR
-283 NLKRRISFEGV
+283 RLRRRISFSGV
-294 YEDLM
+294 YEELM
-299 AIEKKVLRCIRH
+299 DIEKMVLKCIRH
-311 QEDWDFIS
+311 QEEWDFVK
-319 FREAL
+319 FRSAL
-324 RGVRKDLM
+324 HKVLSDLHE
-332 QKHDGIF
+332 QHDGIF

-354 SHFASLDI
+354 SHFASIDI

-376 IQQMGL
+376 AEQLGVRVP
-382 ENPAS
+382 ETPGE
-387 PDDLFMMDAHW
+387 LFALQAAW
-398 DGSLTGDDRI
+398 DGTLTGDDRI

-415 KTIRSIQASNGPK
+415 RVIREIQAKNGPK

-450 ARWTAFGKDKV
+450 ARWTAFGDEKITV
-461 SIDIVPLFETID
+461 DIVPLFETID

-479 ASMNTLYSDSYYRA
+479 ASMNTLYSEANYRA
-493 HLLQRGNKQ
+493 HLTQRGNKQ

-530 LTRISKQN
+530 LTRISKQH

-559 HNFYASLGKNIA
+559 HNFYASLGSQIA

-604 GLENLL
+604 GLENILLTDETKTLEPQERQL
-610 LEDDGKVLQSN
+610 LE
-621 ERKLLEQLS
+621 ELS

-635 CYSELKENP
+635 YYTELKEHP

-662 NIGSRPSKRGKTKKL
+662 NIGSRPSKRGKAKKL

-695 MNIPGFYGLGS
+695 MNIPGFYGLGKAFQDLS
-706 ALEQITMEGKL
+706 EAGRL
-717 HELQSLYKNSKFFR
+717 HEVQSLYRKSKFFR

-746 PLTSYMAVDPKFG
+746 PLTSYMADDAKFG
-759 SFWSYMN
+759 AFWGVLN
-766 EEYERTQEWVL
+766 DEFERTEKFVL
-777 KISGQPELLSNN
+777 KVSGQPELLSNN

-797 LRENIVLSLL
+797 LRENIVLPLL

-812 ALISLREDD
+812 ALITLREQN
-821 LSENQKTILEK
+821 LSDEVRAKYEK
-832 LVIRSLYGNINASR
+832 MVVRSLYGNINASR

>member
-1 MIMDVQENLAL
+1 MEVNENLAL

-20 VGLKFQIY
+20 VGLKFQLY

-38 GIRNTG
+38 GIKNTG
-44 MFIPILNEYCLNR
+44 IFIPVLNEFCLAK
-57 LAEGHSPKNIIEKF
+57 LAEGHSPVQIIAQF
-71 FDEFKEGESTE
+71 FEEYKDGENRAE
-82 EHNNFLFKVLQYVER
+82 QIDFLFKVIQYIER
-97 QIVLVDALEDAAYSA
+97 QVVLVDALEDAAYGK
-112 LNNLRGKGSLSELMM
+112 LNNLSGKGSLSEFMM
-127 RTERTGNLDELKNRL
+127 RMERAGNLEDLMNRL
-142 PEFSIRP
+142 QDFSIRP

-164 AIITDLTEAIKE
+164 AIITDLTAAIQE
-176 NDLSSI
+176 NDLGAI
-182 LMYLKQLGKTP
+182 RMYLKQLGKTP
-193 FFQKKKPSPYD
+193 FFQKAKPTPYD
-204 EAVNLIWYLQ
+204 EAINLIWYLQ
-214 NVFYKSAGD
+214 NVFYQSAGD
-223 ITAEMRRSL
+223 ITAAMRRSL

-257 VSITIT
+257 VSVDTT
-263 KSVAD
+263 LQVAS
-268 RLRGVLLQCYYQDLR
+268 RLRDVLLQCYYQDLR
-283 NLKRRISFEGV
+283 NLRRRISFSGV

-299 AIEKKVLRCIRH
+299 AIEKMVLRCIRH
-311 QEDWDFIS
+311 QDEWDFKI
-319 FREAL
+319 FRSSL
-324 RGVRKDLM
+324 HKVLNDLHE
-332 QKHDGIF
+332 QHDSIF

-354 SHFASLDI
+354 SHFASIDV

-367 EIKRAFDAL
+367 EIKRAFDAVADQL
-376 IQQMGL
+376 GL
-382 ENPAS
+382 NVPTTPEELF
-387 PDDLFMMDAHW
+387 DLDAKW
-398 DGSLTGDDRI
+398 DGTLTDDDRV

-415 KTIRSIQASNGPK
+415 QVIRKIQAKNGPK

-450 ARWTAFGKDKV
+450 ARWTAFGDEKISV
-461 SIDIVPLFETID
+461 DIVPLFETID
-473 DLVGAG
+473 DLMGAG
-479 ASMNTLYSDSYYRA
+479 ASMNTLYSESNYRR
-493 HLLQRGNKQ
+493 HLTQRGNKQ

-530 LTRISKQN
+530 LTRISKLN
-538 DIDVLFFD
+538 DIDVVFFD

-559 HNFYASLGKNIA
+559 HNFYASLGRQIA

-584 SSNFGTPESAQFNM
+584 SSNFGTSESAQFNM

-610 LEDDGKVLQSN
+610 LDDDSKILQPN
-621 ERKLLEQLS
+621 ERQLLEELS

-635 CYSELKENP
+635 YYSELKEDT

-654 PLKYYGMA
+654 PLKYYGQA
-662 NIGSRPSKRGKTKKL
+662 NIGSRPSKRGQAKKL

-695 MNIPGFYGLGS
+695 MNIPGFYGLGK
-706 ALEQITMEGKL
+706 ALQEISEAGRL
-717 HELQSLYKNSKFFR
+717 HEVQVLYRQSKFFR
-731 TLIENSMQSMCKTFF
+731 TLVENSMQSMCKTFF
-746 PLTSYMAVDPKFG
+746 PLTAYMASDIKFG
-759 SFWSYMN
+759 KFWSSLN
-766 EEYERTQEWVL
+766 EEFDRTQQWVL
-777 KISGQPELLSNN
+777 KISGQAELLSNN

-797 LRENIVLSLL
+797 LRENIVLPLL

-812 ALISLREDD
+812 ALITLREES
-821 LSENQKTILEK
+821 LSEADRAIFEK
-832 LVIRSLYGNINASR
+832 MVVRSLYGNINASR

>member
-1 MIMDVQENLAL
+1 MEQNENLL
-12 SAANYENH
+12 PGAANYESH
-20 VGLKFQIY
+20 VGLKFQLY

-38 GIRNTG
+38 GIKNTG
-44 MFIPILNEYCLNR
+44 IFIPVLNEYCLNR
-57 LAEGHSPKNIIEKF
+57 LAEGHSPKEIVDQF
-71 FDEFKEGESTE
+71 FDEYKDGENE
-82 EHNNFLFKVLQYVER
+82 QEQMDFLFKVIQYIER
-97 QIVLVDALEDAAYSA
+97 QVVLVDALEDAAYSK
-112 LNNLRGKGSLSELMM
+112 LNNLGGKGSLSEFMIRM
-127 RTERTGNLDELKNRL
+127 ERAGNLNELMNRL
-142 PEFSIRP
+142 QAFSIRP

-164 AIITDLTEAIKE
+164 AIITDLTDAIQA
-176 NDLSSI
+176 NDLMAI
-182 LMYLKQLGKTP
+182 RMYLKQLGKTP
-193 FFQKKKPSPYD
+193 FFQKTKPTPYD
-204 EAVNLIWYLQ
+204 EAINLIWYLQ
-214 NVFYKSAGD
+214 NVFYQSAGD

-257 VSITIT
+257 VSVDTT
-263 KSVAD
+263 LKVAG
-268 RLRGVLLQCYYQDLR
+268 RLRDVLLQCYYQDLR
-283 NLKRRISFEGV
+283 RLRRRISFSGV
-294 YEDLM
+294 YEELM
-299 AIEKKVLRCIRH
+299 DIEKMVLKCIRH
-311 QEDWDFIS
+311 QEEWDFVKFCS
-319 FREAL
+319 AL
-324 RGVRKDLM
+324 HKVLSDLYE
-332 QKHDGIF
+332 QHDGIF
-339 VELVEEL
+339 VELVQEL

-354 SHFASLDI
+354 SHFASIDI

-367 EIKRAFDAL
+367 EIKRAFDVLAEQL
-376 IQQMGL
+376 GVDEPETPGELFGL
-382 ENPAS
+382 QAAWE
-387 PDDLFMMDAHW
+387 
-398 DGSLTGDDRI
+398 GTLTGDDRI
-408 DDTLQSF
+408 DDTLRSF
-415 KTIRSIQASNGPK
+415 RVIREIQAKNGPK

-450 ARWTAFGKDKV
+450 ARWTAFGDEK
-461 SIDIVPLFETID
+461 ITLDIVPLFETID

-479 ASMNTLYSDSYYRA
+479 ASMNTLFSEANYRA
-493 HLLQRGNKQ
+493 HLTQRGNKQ

-530 LTRISKQN
+530 LTRISKQH

-559 HNFYASLGKNIA
+559 HNFYASLGSQIA

-604 GLENLL
+604 GLENILLTDETKTLEAQERQL
-610 LEDDGKVLQSN
+610 LE
-621 ERKLLEQLS
+621 ELS

-635 CYSELKENP
+635 YYTELKEHK

-662 NIGSRPSKRGKTKKL
+662 NIGSRPSKRGNAKKL

-695 MNIPGFYGLGS
+695 MNIPGFYGLGKAFQDLS
-706 ALEQITMEGKL
+706 EAGRL
-717 HELQSLYKNSKFFR
+717 HEVQSLYRKSKFFR

-746 PLTSYMAVDPKFG
+746 PLTSYMADDAKFG
-759 SFWSYMN
+759 AFWGVLN
-766 EEYERTQEWVL
+766 DEFERTEKFVL
-777 KISGQPELLSNN
+777 KVSGQPELLSNN

-797 LRENIVLSLL
+797 LRENIVLPLL

-812 ALISLREDD
+812 ALITLREQN
-821 LSENQKTILEK
+821 LSDEVRAQYEK
-832 LVIRSLYGNINASR
+832 MVVRSLYGNINASR

>member
-1 MIMDVQENLAL
+1 MEHNENLL
-12 SAANYENH
+12 PGAANYESH
-20 VGLKFQIY
+20 VGLKFQLY

-38 GIRNTG
+38 GIKNTG
-44 MFIPILNEYCLNR
+44 IFIPVLNEYCLNR
-57 LAEGHSPKNIIEKF
+57 LAEGHSPKEIIEQF
-71 FDEFKEGESTE
+71 FDEYKDGENE
-82 EHNNFLFKVLQYVER
+82 QEQMDFLFKVIQYIER
-97 QIVLVDALEDAAYSA
+97 QVVLVDALEDAAYSK
-112 LNNLRGKGSLSELMM
+112 LNNLGGKGSLSEFMIRM
-127 RTERTGNLDELKNRL
+127 ERAGNLNELMNRL
-142 PEFSIRP
+142 QAFSIRP

-164 AIITDLTEAIKE
+164 AIITDLTDAIQA
-176 NDLSSI
+176 NDLTAI
-182 LMYLKQLGKTP
+182 RMYLKQLGKTP
-193 FFQKKKPSPYD
+193 FFQKTKPTPYD
-204 EAVNLIWYLQ
+204 EAINLIWYLQ
-214 NVFYKSAGD
+214 NVFYQSAGD

-257 VSITIT
+257 VSVDTT
-263 KSVAD
+263 LQVAG
-268 RLRGVLLQCYYQDLR
+268 RLRDVLLQCYYQDLR
-283 NLKRRISFEGV
+283 RLRRRISFSGV
-294 YEDLM
+294 YEELM
-299 AIEKKVLRCIRH
+299 DIEKMVLKCIRH
-311 QEDWDFIS
+311 QEEWDFIK
-319 FREAL
+319 FRSAL
-324 RGVRKDLM
+324 HKVLSDLHE
-332 QKHDGIF
+332 QHDGIF

-354 SHFASLDI
+354 SHFASIDI

-376 IQQMGL
+376 AEQLGVAVP
-382 ENPAS
+382 ETPGE
-387 PDDLFMMDAHW
+387 LFALQAAW
-398 DGSLTGDDRI
+398 DGALTGDDRI

-415 KTIRSIQASNGPK
+415 RVIREIQAKNGPK

-450 ARWTAFGKDKV
+450 ARWTAFGDEKITV
-461 SIDIVPLFETID
+461 DIVPLFETID

-479 ASMNTLYSDSYYRA
+479 ASMNTLYSEANYRA
-493 HLLQRGNKQ
+493 HLTQRGNKQ

-530 LTRISKQN
+530 LTRISKQY

-559 HNFYASLGKNIA
+559 HNFYASLGSQIA

-604 GLENLL
+604 GLENILLTDETKTLEPQERQL
-610 LEDDGKVLQSN
+610 LE
-621 ERKLLEQLS
+621 ELS

-635 CYSELKENP
+635 YYTELKEHP

-662 NIGSRPSKRGKTKKL
+662 NIGSRPSKRGKAKKL

-695 MNIPGFYGLGS
+695 MNIPGFYGLGKAFQDLS
-706 ALEQITMEGKL
+706 EAGRL
-717 HELQSLYKNSKFFR
+717 HEVQSLYRKSKFFR

-746 PLTSYMAVDPKFG
+746 PLTSYMADDAKFG
-759 SFWSYMN
+759 AFWGVLN
-766 EEYERTQEWVL
+766 DEFERTEKFVL
-777 KISGQPELLSNN
+777 KVSGQPELLSNN

-797 LRENIVLSLL
+797 LRENIVLPLL

-812 ALISLREDD
+812 ALITLREQN
-821 LSENQKTILEK
+821 LSDEVRAKYEK
-832 LVIRSLYGNINASR
+832 MVVRSLYGNINASR

>member
-1 MIMDVQENLAL
+1 MEQTDQLAL
-12 SAANYENH
+12 SAANYEKH
-20 VGLKFQIY
+20 VGLKFQLY

-38 GIRNTG
+38 GIKNTG
-44 MFIPILNEYCLNR
+44 IFIPVLNEYCLAK
-57 LAEGHSPKNIIEKF
+57 LAEGHSPRDIIEQF
-71 FDEFKEGESTE
+71 FDEYKDGESQLDRLG
-82 EHNNFLFKVLQYVER
+82 FLFKVIQYIER
-97 QIVLVDALEDAAYSA
+97 QVVLVDALEDAAYGD
-112 LNNLRGKGSLSELMM
+112 LNNLTGRGSLSEFMM
-127 RTERTGNLDELKNRL
+127 RMERAGNLEDLKNRL
-142 PEFSIRP
+142 QAFSIRP

-164 AIITDLTEAIKE
+164 AIITDLTEAIQA
-176 NDLSSI
+176 NDLGNI
-182 LMYLKQLGKTP
+182 RTYLKQLGKTP
-193 FFQKKKPSPYD
+193 FFQKKKPTPYD
-204 EAVNLIWYLQ
+204 EAINLIWYLQ
-214 NVFYKSAGD
+214 NVFYQSAGE
-223 ITAEMRRSL
+223 ITAVMRRSL

-257 VSITIT
+257 VTVDT
-263 KSVAD
+263 TLQVAD
-268 RLRGVLLQCYYQDLR
+268 RLRDVLLQCYYQDLR
-283 NLKRRISFEGV
+283 KLRRRISFTGV

-299 AIEKKVLRCIRH
+299 ALEKKVLRSIRH
-311 QEDWDFIS
+311 QDDWDFIG
-319 FREAL
+319 FRSAL
-324 RGVRKDLM
+324 HKVLNDLYEV
-332 QKHDGIF
+332 HDGIF

-354 SHFASLDI
+354 SHFASIDI

-376 IQQMGL
+376 ADQLGVQVPDNPDELFAL
-382 ENPAS
+382 EAT
-387 PDDLFMMDAHW
+387 W
-398 DGSLTGDDRI
+398 DGKLTGDDRV

-415 KTIRSIQASNGPK
+415 RIIREIQKRNGPK

-450 ARWTAFGKDKV
+450 ARWTAFGSDPITV
-461 SIDIVPLFETID
+461 DIIPLFETID

-479 ASMNTLYSDSYYRA
+479 ATMNTLYSEASYKQ
-493 HLLQRGNKQ
+493 HLNRRGSQQ

-521 WNIYRAKEN
+521 WNIYLAKEN
-530 LTRISKQN
+530 LTRVSKQY
-538 DIDVLFFD
+538 DVDVLFFD

-559 HNFYASLGKNIA
+559 HNFYASLGPNIA
-571 SSEIQ
+571 SSQIQ

-610 LEDDGKVLQSN
+610 VDDESKTLEAT
-621 ERKLLEQLS
+621 ERSLLEELS
-630 DISLK
+630 DSSLK
-635 CYSELKENP
+635 AYTQLKENP

-662 NIGSRPSKRGKTKKL
+662 NIGSRPSKRGKAKKL

-695 MNIPGFYGLGS
+695 MNIPGFYGLGAS
-706 ALEQITMEGKL
+706 LEKLDQEGRL
-717 HELQSLYKNSKFFR
+717 HEAQALYKKSKFFR
-731 TLIENSMQSMCKTFF
+731 TLVENSMQSMCKTFF
-746 PLTSYMAVDPKFG
+746 PLTAYMSDDPKYG
-759 SFWSYMN
+759 VFWSGLN
-766 EEYERTQEWVL
+766 EEFERTEKYL
-777 KISGQPELLSNN
+777 LAISGQPELLSNN

-797 LRENIVLSLL
+797 LRENIVLPLL

-812 ALISLREDD
+812 ALIHLRETKLSDD
-821 LSENQKTILEK
+821 ERLVFEK
-832 LVIRSLYGNINASR
+832 MVVRSLYGNINASR

>member
-1 MIMDVQENLAL
+1 MEHNENLL
-12 SAANYENH
+12 PGAANYESH
-20 VGLKFQIY
+20 VGLKFQLY

-38 GIRNTG
+38 GIKNTG
-44 MFIPILNEYCLNR
+44 IFIPVLNEYCLNR
-57 LAEGHSPKNIIEKF
+57 LAEGHSPKEIIEQF
-71 FDEFKEGESTE
+71 FDEYKDGENE
-82 EHNNFLFKVLQYVER
+82 QEQMDFLFKVIQYIER
-97 QIVLVDALEDAAYSA
+97 QVVLVDALEDAAYSK
-112 LNNLRGKGSLSELMM
+112 LNNLGGKGSLSEFMIRM
-127 RTERTGNLDELKNRL
+127 ERAGNLNELMNRL
-142 PEFSIRP
+142 QAFSIRP

-164 AIITDLTEAIKE
+164 AIITDLTDAIQA
-176 NDLSSI
+176 NDLTAI
-182 LMYLKQLGKTP
+182 RMYLKQLGKTP
-193 FFQKKKPSPYD
+193 FFQKTKPTPYD
-204 EAVNLIWYLQ
+204 EAINLIWYLQ
-214 NVFYKSAGD
+214 NVFYQSAGD

-257 VSITIT
+257 VSVDTT
-263 KSVAD
+263 LQVAG
-268 RLRGVLLQCYYQDLR
+268 RLRDVLLQCYYQDLR
-283 NLKRRISFEGV
+283 RLRRRISFSGV
-294 YEDLM
+294 YEELM
-299 AIEKKVLRCIRH
+299 DIEKMVLKCIRH
-311 QEDWDFIS
+311 QEEWDFVK
-319 FREAL
+319 FRSAL
-324 RGVRKDLM
+324 HKVLSDLHE
-332 QKHDGIF
+332 QHDGIF

-354 SHFASLDI
+354 SHFASIDI

-376 IQQMGL
+376 AEQLGVSVP
-382 ENPAS
+382 ETPGE
-387 PDDLFMMDAHW
+387 LFALQAAW
-398 DGSLTGDDRI
+398 DGTLTGDDRI

-415 KTIRSIQASNGPK
+415 RVIREIQAKNGPK

-439 GAMDVARVFAL
+439 GAMDVARVLAL
-450 ARWTAFGKDKV
+450 ARWTAFGDEKITV
-461 SIDIVPLFETID
+461 DIVPLFETID

-479 ASMNTLYSDSYYRA
+479 ASMNTLYSEANYRA
-493 HLLQRGNKQ
+493 HLTQRGNKQ

-530 LTRISKQN
+530 LTRISKQH

-559 HNFYASLGKNIA
+559 HNFYASLGSQIA

-604 GLENLL
+604 GLENILLTDQTKTLEPQERQL
-610 LEDDGKVLQSN
+610 LE
-621 ERKLLEQLS
+621 ELS

-635 CYSELKENP
+635 YYTELKEHP

-662 NIGSRPSKRGKTKKL
+662 NIGSRPSKRGKAKKL

-695 MNIPGFYGLGS
+695 MNIPGFYGLGKAFQDLS
-706 ALEQITMEGKL
+706 EAGRL
-717 HELQSLYKNSKFFR
+717 HEVQSLYRKSKFFR

-746 PLTSYMAVDPKFG
+746 PLTSYMADDAKFG
-759 SFWSYMN
+759 AFWGVLN
-766 EEYERTQEWVL
+766 DEFERTEKFVL
-777 KISGQPELLSNN
+777 KVSGQPELLSNN

-797 LRENIVLSLL
+797 LRENIVLPLL

-812 ALISLREDD
+812 ALITLREQN
-821 LSENQKTILEK
+821 LSDEVRAKYEK
-832 LVIRSLYGNINASR
+832 MVVRSLYGNINASR

>member
-1 MIMDVQENLAL
+1 MEHNENLL
-12 SAANYENH
+12 PGAANYESH
-20 VGLKFQIY
+20 VGLKFQLY

-38 GIRNTG
+38 GIKNTG
-44 MFIPILNEYCLNR
+44 IFIPVLNEYCLNR
-57 LAEGHSPKNIIEKF
+57 LAEGHSPKEIIEQF
-71 FDEFKEGESTE
+71 FDEYKDGENE
-82 EHNNFLFKVLQYVER
+82 QEQMDFLFKVIQYIER
-97 QIVLVDALEDAAYSA
+97 QVVLVDALEDAAYSN
-112 LNNLRGKGSLSELMM
+112 LNNLGGKGSLSEFMIRM
-127 RTERTGNLDELKNRL
+127 ERAGNLNELMNRL
-142 PEFSIRP
+142 QAFSIRP

-164 AIITDLTEAIKE
+164 AIITDLTDAIQA
-176 NDLSSI
+176 NDLTAI
-182 LMYLKQLGKTP
+182 RMYLKQLGKTP
-193 FFQKKKPSPYD
+193 FFQKTKPTPYD
-204 EAVNLIWYLQ
+204 EAINLIWYLQ

-257 VSITIT
+257 VSVDTT
-263 KSVAD
+263 LQVAG
-268 RLRGVLLQCYYQDLR
+268 RLRDVLLQCYYQDLR
-283 NLKRRISFEGV
+283 RLRRRISFSGV
-294 YEDLM
+294 YEELM
-299 AIEKKVLRCIRH
+299 DIEKMVLKCIRH
-311 QEDWDFIS
+311 QEEWDFVK
-319 FREAL
+319 FRSAL
-324 RGVRKDLM
+324 HKVLSDLHE
-332 QKHDGIF
+332 QHDGIF

-354 SHFASLDI
+354 SHFASIDI

-376 IQQMGL
+376 AEQLGV
-382 ENPAS
+382 AV
-387 PDDLFMMDAHW
+387 PDTPGELFALQAAW
-398 DGSLTGDDRI
+398 DGSLTEDDRI

-415 KTIRSIQASNGPK
+415 RVIREIQAKNGPK

-450 ARWTAFGKDKV
+450 ARWTAFGDEKITV
-461 SIDIVPLFETID
+461 DIVPLFETID

-479 ASMNTLYSDSYYRA
+479 ASMNTLYSEANYRA
-493 HLLQRGNKQ
+493 HLTQRGNKQ

-530 LTRISKQN
+530 LTRISKQH

-559 HNFYASLGKNIA
+559 HNFYASLGSQIA

-604 GLENLL
+604 GLENILLTDETKTLEPQERQL
-610 LEDDGKVLQSN
+610 LE
-621 ERKLLEQLS
+621 ELS

-635 CYSELKENP
+635 YYTELKEHP

-662 NIGSRPSKRGKTKKL
+662 NIGSRPSKRGKAKKL

-695 MNIPGFYGLGS
+695 MNIPGFYGLGKAFQDLS
-706 ALEQITMEGKL
+706 EAGRL
-717 HELQSLYKNSKFFR
+717 HEVQSLYRKSKFFR

-746 PLTSYMAVDPKFG
+746 PLTSYMADDAKFG
-759 SFWSYMN
+759 AFWGVLN
-766 EEYERTQEWVL
+766 DEFERTEKFVL
-777 KISGQPELLSNN
+777 KVSGQPELLSNN

-797 LRENIVLSLL
+797 LRENIVLPLL

-812 ALISLREDD
+812 ALITLREQN
-821 LSENQKTILEK
+821 LSDEVRAKYEK
-832 LVIRSLYGNINASR
+832 MVVRSLYGNINASR

>member
-1 MIMDVQENLAL
+1 MEHNENLL
-12 SAANYENH
+12 PGAANYESH
-20 VGLKFQIY
+20 VGLKFQLY

-38 GIRNTG
+38 GIKNTG
-44 MFIPILNEYCLNR
+44 IFIPVLNEYCLNR
-57 LAEGHSPKNIIEKF
+57 LAEGHSPKEIIEQF
-71 FDEFKEGESTE
+71 FDEYKDGENE
-82 EHNNFLFKVLQYVER
+82 QEQMDFLFKVIQYIER
-97 QIVLVDALEDAAYSA
+97 QVVLVDALEDAAYSN
-112 LNNLRGKGSLSELMM
+112 LNNLGGKGSLSEFMIRM
-127 RTERTGNLDELKNRL
+127 ERAGNLNELMNRL
-142 PEFSIRP
+142 QAFSIRP

-164 AIITDLTEAIKE
+164 AIITDLTDAIQA
-176 NDLSSI
+176 NDLTAI
-182 LMYLKQLGKTP
+182 RMYLKQLGKTP
-193 FFQKKKPSPYD
+193 FFQKTKPTPYD
-204 EAVNLIWYLQ
+204 EAINLIWYLQ
-214 NVFYKSAGD
+214 NVFYQSAGD

-257 VSITIT
+257 VSVDTT
-263 KSVAD
+263 LQVAG
-268 RLRGVLLQCYYQDLR
+268 RLRDVLLQCYYQDLR
-283 NLKRRISFEGV
+283 RLRRRISFSGV
-294 YEDLM
+294 YEELM
-299 AIEKKVLRCIRH
+299 DIEKMVLKCIRH
-311 QEDWDFIS
+311 QEEWDFIK
-319 FREAL
+319 FRSAL
-324 RGVRKDLM
+324 HKVLSDLHE
-332 QKHDGIF
+332 QHDGIF

-354 SHFASLDI
+354 SHFASIDI

-376 IQQMGL
+376 AEQLGVSL
-382 ENPAS
+382 PETPGE
-387 PDDLFMMDAHW
+387 LFALQAAW
-398 DGSLTGDDRI
+398 DGTLTGDDRI

-415 KTIRSIQASNGPK
+415 RVIREIQAKNGPK

-450 ARWTAFGKDKV
+450 ARWTAFGDEKITV
-461 SIDIVPLFETID
+461 DIVPLFETID

-479 ASMNTLYSDSYYRA
+479 ASMNTLYSEANYRA
-493 HLLQRGNKQ
+493 HLTQRGNKQ

-530 LTRISKQN
+530 LTRISKQH

-559 HNFYASLGKNIA
+559 HNFYASLGSQIA

-604 GLENLL
+604 GLENILLTDETKTLEPQERQL
-610 LEDDGKVLQSN
+610 LE
-621 ERKLLEQLS
+621 ELS

-635 CYSELKENP
+635 YYTELKEHP

-662 NIGSRPSKRGKTKKL
+662 NIGSRPSKRGKAKKL

-695 MNIPGFYGLGS
+695 MNIPGFYGLGKAFQDLS
-706 ALEQITMEGKL
+706 EAGRL
-717 HELQSLYKNSKFFR
+717 HEVQSLYRKSKFFR

-746 PLTSYMAVDPKFG
+746 PLTSYMADDAKFG
-759 SFWSYMN
+759 AFWGVLN
-766 EEYERTQEWVL
+766 DEFERTEKFVL
-777 KISGQPELLSNN
+777 KVSGQPELLSNN

-797 LRENIVLSLL
+797 LRENIVLPLL

-812 ALISLREDD
+812 ALIILREQN
-821 LSENQKTILEK
+821 LSDEVRAKYEK
-832 LVIRSLYGNINASR
+832 MVVRSLYGNINASR

>member
-1 MIMDVQENLAL
+1 MEQNENLL
-12 SAANYENH
+12 PGAANYESH
-20 VGLKFQIY
+20 VGLKFQLY

-38 GIRNTG
+38 GIKNTG
-44 MFIPILNEYCLNR
+44 IFIPVLNEYCLNR
-57 LAEGHSPKNIIEKF
+57 LAEGHSPKEIVDQF
-71 FDEFKEGESTE
+71 FDEYKDGENE
-82 EHNNFLFKVLQYVER
+82 QEQMDFLFKVIQYIER
-97 QIVLVDALEDAAYSA
+97 QVVLVDALEDAAYSK
-112 LNNLRGKGSLSELMM
+112 LNNLGGKGSLSEFMIRM
-127 RTERTGNLDELKNRL
+127 ERAGNLNELMNRL
-142 PEFSIRP
+142 QAFSIRP

-164 AIITDLTEAIKE
+164 AIITDLTDAIQA
-176 NDLSSI
+176 NDLMAI
-182 LMYLKQLGKTP
+182 RMYLKQLGKTP
-193 FFQKKKPSPYD
+193 FFQKTKPTPYD
-204 EAVNLIWYLQ
+204 EAINLIWYLQ
-214 NVFYKSAGD
+214 NVFYQSAGD

-257 VSITIT
+257 VSVDTT
-263 KSVAD
+263 LQVAG
-268 RLRGVLLQCYYQDLR
+268 RLRDVLLQCYYQDLR
-283 NLKRRISFEGV
+283 RLRRRISFSGV
-294 YEDLM
+294 YEELM
-299 AIEKKVLRCIRH
+299 DIEKMVLKCIRH
-311 QEDWDFIS
+311 QEEWDFVKFCS
-319 FREAL
+319 AL
-324 RGVRKDLM
+324 HKVLSDLYE
-332 QKHDGIF
+332 QHDGIF
-339 VELVEEL
+339 VELVQEL

-354 SHFASLDI
+354 SHFASIDI

-367 EIKRAFDAL
+367 EIKRAFDVLAEQL
-376 IQQMGL
+376 GVDEPETPGELFGL
-382 ENPAS
+382 QAAWE
-387 PDDLFMMDAHW
+387 
-398 DGSLTGDDRI
+398 GTLTGDDRI
-408 DDTLQSF
+408 DDTLRSF
-415 KTIRSIQASNGPK
+415 RVIREIQAKNGPK

-450 ARWTAFGKDKV
+450 ARWTAFGDEK
-461 SIDIVPLFETID
+461 ITLDIVPLFETID

-479 ASMNTLYSDSYYRA
+479 ASMNTLFSEANYRA
-493 HLLQRGNKQ
+493 HLTQRGNKQ

-530 LTRISKQN
+530 LTRISKQH

-559 HNFYASLGKNIA
+559 HNFYASLGSQIA

-604 GLENLL
+604 GLENILLTDETKTLEAQERQL
-610 LEDDGKVLQSN
+610 LE
-621 ERKLLEQLS
+621 ELS

-635 CYSELKENP
+635 YYTELKEHK

-662 NIGSRPSKRGKTKKL
+662 NIGSRPSKRGNAKKL

-695 MNIPGFYGLGS
+695 MNIPGFYGLGKAFQDLS
-706 ALEQITMEGKL
+706 EAGRL
-717 HELQSLYKNSKFFR
+717 HEVQSLYRKSKFFR

-746 PLTSYMAVDPKFG
+746 PLTSYMADDAKFG
-759 SFWSYMN
+759 AFWGVLN
-766 EEYERTQEWVL
+766 DEFERTEKFVL
-777 KISGQPELLSNN
+777 KVSGQPELLSNN

-797 LRENIVLSLL
+797 LRENIVLPLL

-812 ALISLREDD
+812 ALITLREQN
-821 LSENQKTILEK
+821 LSDEVRAQYEK
-832 LVIRSLYGNINASR
+832 MVVRSLYGNINASR

>member
-1 MIMDVQENLAL
+1 MEVNENLAL

-20 VGLKFQIY
+20 VGLKFQLY

-38 GIRNTG
+38 GIKNTG
-44 MFIPILNEYCLNR
+44 IFIPVLNEFCLAK
-57 LAEGHSPKNIIEKF
+57 LAEGHSPVQIIAQF
-71 FDEFKEGESTE
+71 FEEYKDGENRAE
-82 EHNNFLFKVLQYVER
+82 QIDFLFKVIQYIER
-97 QIVLVDALEDAAYSA
+97 QVVLVDALEDAAYGK
-112 LNNLRGKGSLSELMM
+112 LNNLSGKGSLSEFMM
-127 RTERTGNLDELKNRL
+127 RMERAGNLEDLMNRL
-142 PEFSIRP
+142 QDFSIRP

-164 AIITDLTEAIKE
+164 AIITDLTAAIQE
-176 NDLSSI
+176 NDLGAI
-182 LMYLKQLGKTP
+182 RMYLKQLGKTP
-193 FFQKKKPSPYD
+193 FFQKAKPTPYD
-204 EAVNLIWYLQ
+204 EAINLIWYLQ
-214 NVFYKSAGD
+214 NVFYQSAGD
-223 ITAEMRRSL
+223 ITAAMRRSL

-257 VSITIT
+257 VSVDTT
-263 KSVAD
+263 LQVAS
-268 RLRGVLLQCYYQDLR
+268 RLRDVLLQCYYQDLR
-283 NLKRRISFEGV
+283 NLRRRISFSGV

-299 AIEKKVLRCIRH
+299 AIEKMVLRCIRH
-311 QEDWDFIS
+311 QDEWDFKI
-319 FREAL
+319 FRSSL
-324 RGVRKDLM
+324 HKVLNDLHE
-332 QKHDGIF
+332 QHDSIF

-354 SHFASLDI
+354 SHFASIDV

-367 EIKRAFDAL
+367 EIKRAFDAVADQL
-376 IQQMGL
+376 GL
-382 ENPAS
+382 NVPTTPEELF
-387 PDDLFMMDAHW
+387 DLDAKW
-398 DGSLTGDDRI
+398 DGTLTDDDRV

-415 KTIRSIQASNGPK
+415 QVIREIQAKNGPK

-450 ARWTAFGKDKV
+450 ARWTAFGDEKISV
-461 SIDIVPLFETID
+461 DIVPLFETID
-473 DLVGAG
+473 DLMGAG
-479 ASMNTLYSDSYYRA
+479 ASMNTLYSESNYRR
-493 HLLQRGNKQ
+493 HLTQRGNKQ

-530 LTRISKQN
+530 LTRISKLN
-538 DIDVLFFD
+538 DIDVVFFD

-559 HNFYASLGKNIA
+559 HNFYASLGRQIA

-584 SSNFGTPESAQFNM
+584 SSNFGTSGSAQFNM

-610 LEDDGKVLQSN
+610 LDDDSKILQPN
-621 ERKLLEQLS
+621 ERQLLEELS

-635 CYSELKENP
+635 YYSELKEDT

-654 PLKYYGMA
+654 PLKYYGQA
-662 NIGSRPSKRGKTKKL
+662 NIGSRPSKRGQAKKL

-695 MNIPGFYGLGS
+695 MNIPGFYGLGK
-706 ALEQITMEGKL
+706 ALQEISEAGRL
-717 HELQSLYKNSKFFR
+717 HEVQVLYRQSKFFR
-731 TLIENSMQSMCKTFF
+731 TLVENSMQSMCKTFF
-746 PLTSYMAVDPKFG
+746 PLTAYMASDIKFG
-759 SFWSYMN
+759 KFWTSLN
-766 EEYERTQEWVL
+766 EEFERTQQWVL
-777 KISGQPELLSNN
+777 KISGQAELLSNN

-797 LRENIVLSLL
+797 LRENIVLPLL

-812 ALISLREDD
+812 ALITLREES
-821 LSENQKTILEK
+821 LSEADRAIFEK
-832 LVIRSLYGNINASR
+832 MVVRSLYGNINASR

>member
-1 MIMDVQENLAL
+1 MEHNENLL
-12 SAANYENH
+12 PGAANYESH
-20 VGLKFQIY
+20 VGLKFQLY

-38 GIRNTG
+38 GIKNTG
-44 MFIPILNEYCLNR
+44 IFIPVLNEYCLNR
-57 LAEGHSPKNIIEKF
+57 LAEGHSPKEIIEQF
-71 FDEFKEGESTE
+71 FDEYKDGENE
-82 EHNNFLFKVLQYVER
+82 QEQMDFLFKVIQYIER
-97 QIVLVDALEDAAYSA
+97 QVVLVDALEDAAYSK
-112 LNNLRGKGSLSELMM
+112 LNNLGGKGSLSEFMIRM
-127 RTERTGNLDELKNRL
+127 ERAGNLNELMNRL
-142 PEFSIRP
+142 QAFSIRP

-164 AIITDLTEAIKE
+164 AIITDLTDAIQA
-176 NDLSSI
+176 NDLTAI
-182 LMYLKQLGKTP
+182 RMYLKQLGKTP
-193 FFQKKKPSPYD
+193 FFQKTKPTPYD
-204 EAVNLIWYLQ
+204 EAINLIWYLQ
-214 NVFYKSAGD
+214 NVFYQSAGD

-257 VSITIT
+257 VSVDTT
-263 KSVAD
+263 LQVAG
-268 RLRGVLLQCYYQDLR
+268 RLRDVLLQCYYQDLR
-283 NLKRRISFEGV
+283 RLRRRISFSGV
-294 YEDLM
+294 YEELM
-299 AIEKKVLRCIRH
+299 DIEKMVLRCIRH
-311 QEDWDFIS
+311 QEEWDFVK
-319 FREAL
+319 FRSAL
-324 RGVRKDLM
+324 HKVLSDLHE
-332 QKHDGIF
+332 QHDGIF

-354 SHFASLDI
+354 SHFASIDI

-376 IQQMGL
+376 AEQLGVAVP
-382 ENPAS
+382 ETPGE
-387 PDDLFMMDAHW
+387 LFALQAAW
-398 DGSLTGDDRI
+398 DGTLTGDDRI

-415 KTIRSIQASNGPK
+415 RVIREIQAKNGPK

-450 ARWTAFGKDKV
+450 ARWTAFGDEKITV
-461 SIDIVPLFETID
+461 DIVPLFETID

-479 ASMNTLYSDSYYRA
+479 ASMNTLYSEANYRA
-493 HLLQRGNKQ
+493 HLTQRGNKQ

-530 LTRISKQN
+530 LTRISKQH

-559 HNFYASLGKNIA
+559 HNFYASLGSQIA

-604 GLENLL
+604 GLENILLTDETKTLEPQERQL
-610 LEDDGKVLQSN
+610 LE
-621 ERKLLEQLS
+621 ELS

-635 CYSELKENP
+635 YYTELKEHP

-662 NIGSRPSKRGKTKKL
+662 NIGSRPSKRGKAKKL

-695 MNIPGFYGLGS
+695 MNIPGFYGLGKAFQDLS
-706 ALEQITMEGKL
+706 EAGRL
-717 HELQSLYKNSKFFR
+717 HEVQSLYRKSKFFR

-746 PLTSYMAVDPKFG
+746 PLTSYMADDAKFG
-759 SFWSYMN
+759 AFWGVLN
-766 EEYERTQEWVL
+766 DEFERTEKFVL
-777 KISGQPELLSNN
+777 KVSGQPELLSNN

-797 LRENIVLSLL
+797 LRENIVLPLL

-812 ALISLREDD
+812 ALITLREQN
-821 LSENQKTILEK
+821 LSEEVRAKYEK
-832 LVIRSLYGNINASR
+832 MVVRSLYGNINASR

>member
-1 MIMDVQENLAL
+1 MEVNENLAL

-20 VGLKFQIY
+20 VGLKFQLY

-38 GIRNTG
+38 GIKNTG
-44 MFIPILNEYCLNR
+44 IFIPVLNEFCLAK
-57 LAEGHSPKNIIEKF
+57 LAEGHSPVQIIAQF
-71 FDEFKEGESTE
+71 FEEYKDGENRKEQI
-82 EHNNFLFKVLQYVER
+82 NFLFKVIQYIER
-97 QIVLVDALEDAAYSA
+97 QVVLVDALEDAAYGK
-112 LNNLRGKGSLSELMM
+112 LNNLSGKGSLSEFMM
-127 RTERTGNLDELKNRL
+127 RMERAGNLEDLMNRL
-142 PEFSIRP
+142 QDFSIRP

-164 AIITDLTEAIKE
+164 AIITDLTDAIQE
-176 NDLSSI
+176 NDLASI
-182 LMYLKQLGKTP
+182 RTYLKQLGKTP
-193 FFQKKKPSPYD
+193 FFQKTKPTPYD
-204 EAVNLIWYLQ
+204 EAINLIWYLQ
-214 NVFYKSAGD
+214 NVFYQSAGD
-223 ITAEMRRSL
+223 ITAAMRRSL

-257 VSITIT
+257 VSVETT
-263 KSVAD
+263 LQVAN
-268 RLRGVLLQCYYQDLR
+268 RLRDVLLQCYYQDLR
-283 NLKRRISFEGV
+283 NLRRRISFSGV

-299 AIEKKVLRCIRH
+299 DIEKMVLRCIRH
-311 QEDWDFIS
+311 QEEWEFKM
-319 FREAL
+319 FRSAL
-324 RGVRKDLM
+324 HKVLNDLHE
-332 QKHDGIF
+332 QHDSIF

-354 SHFASLDI
+354 SHFASIDI

-367 EIKRAFDAL
+367 EIKRAFDAVAHQL
-376 IQQMGL
+376 GL
-382 ENPAS
+382 NVPTTPEELF
-387 PDDLFMMDAHW
+387 DLDAKW
-398 DGSLTGDDRI
+398 DGTLTDDDRV

-415 KTIRSIQASNGPK
+415 RVIREIQAKNGPK

-450 ARWTAFGKDKV
+450 ARWTAFGDEKISV
-461 SIDIVPLFETID
+461 DIVPLFETID
-473 DLVGAG
+473 DLMGAG
-479 ASMNTLYSDSYYRA
+479 ASMNTLYSESNYRR
-493 HLLQRGNKQ
+493 HLTQRGNKQ

-530 LTRISKQN
+530 LTRISKLN
-538 DIDVLFFD
+538 DIDVVFFD

-559 HNFYASLGKNIA
+559 HNFYASLGQQIA

-584 SSNFGTPESAQFNM
+584 SSNFGTSESAQFNM

-610 LEDDGKVLQSN
+610 LDDESKILQPN
-621 ERKLLEQLS
+621 ERQLLEELS

-635 CYSELKENP
+635 YYSELKDNP

-654 PLKYYGMA
+654 PLKYYGQA
-662 NIGSRPSKRGKTKKL
+662 NIGSRPSKRGQAKKL

-695 MNIPGFYGLGS
+695 MNIPGFYGLGK
-706 ALEQITMEGKL
+706 ALQEISEAGRL
-717 HELQSLYKNSKFFR
+717 HEVQALYRQSKFFR
-731 TLIENSMQSMCKTFF
+731 TLVENSMQSMCKTFF
-746 PLTSYMAVDPKFG
+746 PLTAYMASDIKFG
-759 SFWSYMN
+759 KFWTSLN
-766 EEYERTQEWVL
+766 EEFERTQQWVL
-777 KISGQPELLSNN
+777 KISGQAELLSNN

-797 LRENIVLSLL
+797 LRENIVLPLL

-812 ALISLREDD
+812 ALITLREES
-821 LSENQKTILEK
+821 LSEADRAIFEK
-832 LVIRSLYGNINASR
+832 MVVRSLYGNINASR

>member
-1 MIMDVQENLAL
+1 MEHNENLL
-12 SAANYENH
+12 PGAANYESH
-20 VGLKFQIY
+20 VGLKFQLY

-38 GIRNTG
+38 GIKNTG
-44 MFIPILNEYCLNR
+44 IFIPVLNEYCLNR
-57 LAEGHSPKNIIEKF
+57 LAEGHSPKEIVEQF
-71 FDEFKEGESTE
+71 FDEYKDGENEQERT
-82 EHNNFLFKVLQYVER
+82 HFLFKVIQYIER
-97 QIVLVDALEDAAYSA
+97 QVVLVDALEDAAYSK
-112 LNNLRGKGSLSELMM
+112 LNNLGGKGSLSEFMIRM
-127 RTERTGNLDELKNRL
+127 ERAGNLNELMNRL
-142 PEFSIRP
+142 QAFSIRP

-164 AIITDLTEAIKE
+164 AIITDLTDAIQA
-176 NDLSSI
+176 NDLTAI
-182 LMYLKQLGKTP
+182 RMYLKQLGKTP
-193 FFQKKKPSPYD
+193 FFQKTKPTPYD
-204 EAVNLIWYLQ
+204 EAINLIWYLQ
-214 NVFYKSAGD
+214 NVFYQSAGD

-257 VSITIT
+257 VSVDTT
-263 KSVAD
+263 LQVAG
-268 RLRGVLLQCYYQDLR
+268 RLRDVLLQCYYQDLR
-283 NLKRRISFEGV
+283 RLRRRISFSGV
-294 YEDLM
+294 YEELM
-299 AIEKKVLRCIRH
+299 DIQKMVLKCIRH
-311 QEDWDFIS
+311 QEEWDFVK
-319 FREAL
+319 FRSAL
-324 RGVRKDLM
+324 HKVLSDLYE
-332 QKHDGIF
+332 QHDGIF
-339 VELVEEL
+339 VELVQEL

-354 SHFASLDI
+354 SHFASIDI

-367 EIKRAFDAL
+367 EIKRSFDAL
-376 IQQMGL
+376 AEQLGVD
-382 ENPAS
+382 EPET
-387 PDDLFMMDAHW
+387 PGELFALQAAW
-398 DGSLTGDDRI
+398 EGTLTGDDSI
-408 DDTLQSF
+408 DDTLRSF
-415 KTIRSIQASNGPK
+415 RVIREIQAKNGPK

-450 ARWTAFGKDKV
+450 ARWTAFGDEKITV
-461 SIDIVPLFETID
+461 DIVPLFETID

-479 ASMNTLYSDSYYRA
+479 ASMNTLYSEANYRA
-493 HLLQRGNKQ
+493 HLTQRGNKQ

-530 LTRISKQN
+530 LTRISKQH

-559 HNFYASLGKNIA
+559 HNFYASLGSQIA

-604 GLENLL
+604 GLENILLTDETKTLEAQERQL
-610 LEDDGKVLQSN
+610 LE
-621 ERKLLEQLS
+621 ELS

-635 CYSELKENP
+635 YYTELKEDK

-662 NIGSRPSKRGKTKKL
+662 NIGSRPSKRGNAKKL

-695 MNIPGFYGLGS
+695 MNIPGFYGLGKAFQDLS
-706 ALEQITMEGKL
+706 EAGRL
-717 HELQSLYKNSKFFR
+717 HEVQILYRKSKFFR

-746 PLTSYMAVDPKFG
+746 PLTSYMADDAKFG
-759 SFWSYMN
+759 AFWGVLN
-766 EEYERTQEWVL
+766 DEFERTEKFVL
-777 KISGQPELLSNN
+777 KVSGQPELLSNN

-797 LRENIVLSLL
+797 LRENIVLPLL

-812 ALISLREDD
+812 ALITLREQN
-821 LSENQKTILEK
+821 LSDEVRAQYEK
-832 LVIRSLYGNINASR
+832 MVVRSLYGNINASR

>member
-1 MIMDVQENLAL
+1 MEHNENLL
-12 SAANYENH
+12 PGAANYESH
-20 VGLKFQIY
+20 VGLKFQLY

-38 GIRNTG
+38 GIKNTG
-44 MFIPILNEYCLNR
+44 IFIPVLNEYCLNR
-57 LAEGHSPKNIIEKF
+57 LAEGHSPKEIIEQF
-71 FDEFKEGESTE
+71 FDEYKDGENE
-82 EHNNFLFKVLQYVER
+82 QEQMDFLFKVIQYIER
-97 QIVLVDALEDAAYSA
+97 QVVLVDALEDAAYSK
-112 LNNLRGKGSLSELMM
+112 LNNLGGKGSLSEFMIRM
-127 RTERTGNLDELKNRL
+127 ERAGNLNELMNRL
-142 PEFSIRP
+142 QAFSIRP

-164 AIITDLTEAIKE
+164 AIITDLTDAIQA
-176 NDLSSI
+176 NDLTAI
-182 LMYLKQLGKTP
+182 RMYLKQLGKTP
-193 FFQKKKPSPYD
+193 FFQKTKPTPYD
-204 EAVNLIWYLQ
+204 EAINLIWYLQ
-214 NVFYKSAGD
+214 NVFYQSAGD

-257 VSITIT
+257 VSVDTT
-263 KSVAD
+263 LQVAG
-268 RLRGVLLQCYYQDLR
+268 RLRDVLLQCYYQDLR
-283 NLKRRISFEGV
+283 RLRRRISFSGV
-294 YEDLM
+294 YEELM
-299 AIEKKVLRCIRH
+299 DIEKMVLKCIRH
-311 QEDWDFIS
+311 QEEWDFVK
-319 FREAL
+319 FRSAL
-324 RGVRKDLM
+324 HKVLSDLHE
-332 QKHDGIF
+332 QHDGIF

-354 SHFASLDI
+354 SHFASIDI

-376 IQQMGL
+376 AEQLGVL
-382 ENPAS
+382 VPETPGE
-387 PDDLFMMDAHW
+387 LFALQAAW
-398 DGSLTGDDRI
+398 DGTLTGDDRI

-415 KTIRSIQASNGPK
+415 RVIREIQAKNGPK

-450 ARWTAFGKDKV
+450 ARWTAFGDEKITV
-461 SIDIVPLFETID
+461 DIVPLFETID

-479 ASMNTLYSDSYYRA
+479 ASMNTLYSEANYRA
-493 HLLQRGNKQ
+493 HLTQRGNKQ

-530 LTRISKQN
+530 LTRISKQH

-559 HNFYASLGKNIA
+559 HNFYASLGSQIA

-604 GLENLL
+604 GLENILLTDETKTLEPQERQL
-610 LEDDGKVLQSN
+610 LE
-621 ERKLLEQLS
+621 ELS

-635 CYSELKENP
+635 YYTELKEHP

-662 NIGSRPSKRGKTKKL
+662 NIGSRPSKRGKAKKL

-695 MNIPGFYGLGS
+695 MNIPGFYGLGKAFQDLS
-706 ALEQITMEGKL
+706 EAGRL
-717 HELQSLYKNSKFFR
+717 HEVQSLYRKSKFFR

-746 PLTSYMAVDPKFG
+746 PLTSYMADDAKFG
-759 SFWSYMN
+759 AFWGVLN
-766 EEYERTQEWVL
+766 DEFERTEKFVL
-777 KISGQPELLSNN
+777 KVSGQPELLSNN

-797 LRENIVLSLL
+797 LRENIVLPLL

-812 ALISLREDD
+812 ALITLREQN
-821 LSENQKTILEK
+821 LSDEVRAKYEK
-832 LVIRSLYGNINASR
+832 MVVRSLYGNINASR

>member
-1 MIMDVQENLAL
+1 MEHNENLL
-12 SAANYENH
+12 PGAANYESH
-20 VGLKFQIY
+20 VGLKFQLY

-38 GIRNTG
+38 GIKNTG
-44 MFIPILNEYCLNR
+44 IFIPVLNEYCLNR
-57 LAEGHSPKNIIEKF
+57 LAEGHSPKEIIEQF
-71 FDEFKEGESTE
+71 FDEYKDGENE
-82 EHNNFLFKVLQYVER
+82 QEQMDFLFKVIQYIER
-97 QIVLVDALEDAAYSA
+97 QVVLVDALEDAAYSK
-112 LNNLRGKGSLSELMM
+112 LNNLGGKGSLSEFMIRM
-127 RTERTGNLDELKNRL
+127 ERAGNLNELMNRL
-142 PEFSIRP
+142 QAFSIRP

-164 AIITDLTEAIKE
+164 AIITDLTDAIQA
-176 NDLSSI
+176 NDLTAI
-182 LMYLKQLGKTP
+182 RMYLKQLGKTP
-193 FFQKKKPSPYD
+193 FFQKTKPTPYD
-204 EAVNLIWYLQ
+204 EAINLIWYLQ
-214 NVFYKSAGD
+214 NVFYQSAGD

-257 VSITIT
+257 VSVDTT
-263 KSVAD
+263 LQVAG
-268 RLRGVLLQCYYQDLR
+268 RLRDVLLQCYYQDLR
-283 NLKRRISFEGV
+283 RLRRRISFSGV
-294 YEDLM
+294 YEELM
-299 AIEKKVLRCIRH
+299 DIEKMVLKCIRH
-311 QEDWDFIS
+311 QEEWDFVK
-319 FREAL
+319 FRSAL
-324 RGVRKDLM
+324 HKVLSDLHE
-332 QKHDGIF
+332 QHDGIF

-354 SHFASLDI
+354 SHFASIDI

-367 EIKRAFDAL
+367 EIKRAFDTLAEQLGVAVPETPGELFAL
-376 IQQMGL
+376 Q
-382 ENPAS
+382 A
-387 PDDLFMMDAHW
+387 AW
-398 DGSLTGDDRI
+398 DGTLTGDDRI

-415 KTIRSIQASNGPK
+415 RVIREIQAKNGPK

-450 ARWTAFGKDKV
+450 ARWTAFGDEKITV
-461 SIDIVPLFETID
+461 DIVPLFETID

-479 ASMNTLYSDSYYRA
+479 ASMNTLYSEANYRA
-493 HLLQRGNKQ
+493 HLTQRGNKQ

-530 LTRISKQN
+530 LTRISKQH

-559 HNFYASLGKNIA
+559 HNFYASLGSQIA

-604 GLENLL
+604 GLENILLTDETKTLEPQERQL
-610 LEDDGKVLQSN
+610 LE
-621 ERKLLEQLS
+621 ELS

-635 CYSELKENP
+635 YYTELKEHP

-662 NIGSRPSKRGKTKKL
+662 NIGSRPSKRGKAKKL

-695 MNIPGFYGLGS
+695 MNIPGFYGLGKAFQDLS
-706 ALEQITMEGKL
+706 EAGRL
-717 HELQSLYKNSKFFR
+717 HEVQSLYRKSKFFR

-746 PLTSYMAVDPKFG
+746 PLTSYMADDAKFG
-759 SFWSYMN
+759 AFWAVLN
-766 EEYERTQEWVL
+766 DEFERTEKFVL
-777 KISGQPELLSNN
+777 KVSGQPELLSNN

-797 LRENIVLSLL
+797 LRENIVLPLL

-812 ALISLREDD
+812 ALITLREQN
-821 LSENQKTILEK
+821 LSDEVRAKYEK
-832 LVIRSLYGNINASR
+832 MVVRSLYGNINASR

>member
-1 MIMDVQENLAL
+1 MEVNENLAL

-20 VGLKFQIY
+20 VGLKFQLY

-38 GIRNTG
+38 GIKNTG
-44 MFIPILNEYCLNR
+44 IFIPVLNEFCLAK
-57 LAEGHSPKNIIEKF
+57 LAEGHSPVQIIAQF
-71 FDEFKEGESTE
+71 FEEYKDGENRAE
-82 EHNNFLFKVLQYVER
+82 QIDFLFKVIQYIER
-97 QIVLVDALEDAAYSA
+97 QVVLVDALEDAAYGK
-112 LNNLRGKGSLSELMM
+112 LNNLSGKGSLSEFMM
-127 RTERTGNLDELKNRL
+127 RMERAGNLEDLMNRL
-142 PEFSIRP
+142 QDFSIRP

-164 AIITDLTEAIKE
+164 AIITDLTAAIQE
-176 NDLSSI
+176 NDLGAI
-182 LMYLKQLGKTP
+182 RMYLKQLGKTP
-193 FFQKKKPSPYD
+193 FFQKAKPTPYD
-204 EAVNLIWYLQ
+204 EAINLIWYLQ
-214 NVFYKSAGD
+214 NVFYQSAGD
-223 ITAEMRRSL
+223 ITAAMRRSL

-257 VSITIT
+257 VSVDTT
-263 KSVAD
+263 LQVAS
-268 RLRGVLLQCYYQDLR
+268 RLRDVLLQCYYQDLR
-283 NLKRRISFEGV
+283 NLRRRISFSGV

-299 AIEKKVLRCIRH
+299 AIEKMVLRCIRH
-311 QEDWDFIS
+311 QDEWDFKI
-319 FREAL
+319 FRSSL
-324 RGVRKDLM
+324 HKVLNDLHE
-332 QKHDGIF
+332 QHDSIF

-354 SHFASLDI
+354 SHFASIDV

-367 EIKRAFDAL
+367 EIKRAFDAVADQL
-376 IQQMGL
+376 GL
-382 ENPAS
+382 NVPPTPEELF
-387 PDDLFMMDAHW
+387 DLDAKW
-398 DGSLTGDDRI
+398 DGTLTDDDRV

-415 KTIRSIQASNGPK
+415 QVIREIQAKNGPK

-450 ARWTAFGKDKV
+450 ARWTAFGDEKISV
-461 SIDIVPLFETID
+461 DIVPLFETID
-473 DLVGAG
+473 DLMGAG
-479 ASMNTLYSDSYYRA
+479 ASMNTLYSESNYRR
-493 HLLQRGNKQ
+493 HLTQRGNKQ

-530 LTRISKQN
+530 LTRISKLN
-538 DIDVLFFD
+538 DIDVVFFD

-559 HNFYASLGKNIA
+559 HNFYASLGRQIA

-584 SSNFGTPESAQFNM
+584 SSNFGTSESAQFNM

-610 LEDDGKVLQSN
+610 LDDDSKILQPN
-621 ERKLLEQLS
+621 ERQLLEELS

-635 CYSELKENP
+635 YYSELKEDT

-654 PLKYYGMA
+654 PLKYYGQA
-662 NIGSRPSKRGKTKKL
+662 NIGSRPSKRGQAKKL

-695 MNIPGFYGLGS
+695 MNIPGFYGLGK
-706 ALEQITMEGKL
+706 ALQEISEAGRL
-717 HELQSLYKNSKFFR
+717 HEVQVLYRQSKFFR
-731 TLIENSMQSMCKTFF
+731 TLVENSMQSMCKTFF
-746 PLTSYMAVDPKFG
+746 PLTAYMASDIKFG
-759 SFWSYMN
+759 KFWTSLN
-766 EEYERTQEWVL
+766 EEFERTQQWVL
-777 KISGQPELLSNN
+777 KISGQAELLSNN

-797 LRENIVLSLL
+797 LRENIVLPLL

-812 ALISLREDD
+812 ALITLREES
-821 LSENQKTILEK
+821 LSEADRAIFEK
-832 LVIRSLYGNINASR
+832 MVVRSLYGNINASR

>member
-1 MIMDVQENLAL
+1 MEHNENLL
-12 SAANYENH
+12 PGAANYESH
-20 VGLKFQIY
+20 VGLKFQLY

-38 GIRNTG
+38 GIKNTG
-44 MFIPILNEYCLNR
+44 IFIPVLNEYCLNR
-57 LAEGHSPKNIIEKF
+57 LAEGHSPKEIIEQF
-71 FDEFKEGESTE
+71 FDEYKDGENE
-82 EHNNFLFKVLQYVER
+82 QEQMDFLFKVIQYIER
-97 QIVLVDALEDAAYSA
+97 QVVLVDALEDAAYSK
-112 LNNLRGKGSLSELMM
+112 LNNLGGKGSLSEFMIRM
-127 RTERTGNLDELKNRL
+127 ERAGNLNELMNRL
-142 PEFSIRP
+142 QAFSIRP

-164 AIITDLTEAIKE
+164 AIITDLTEAIQA
-176 NDLSSI
+176 NDLTAI
-182 LMYLKQLGKTP
+182 RMYLKQLGKTP
-193 FFQKKKPSPYD
+193 FFQKTKPTPYD
-204 EAVNLIWYLQ
+204 EAINLIWYLQ

-244 GFWPGGDRDGNPF
+244 GFWPGGDRDGNPY
-257 VSITIT
+257 VSVDTT
-263 KSVAD
+263 LQVAG
-268 RLRGVLLQCYYQDLR
+268 RLRDVLLQCYYQDLR
-283 NLKRRISFEGV
+283 RLRRRISFTGV
-294 YEDLM
+294 YEELM
-299 AIEKKVLRCIRH
+299 AIEKMVLKCIRH
-311 QEDWDFIS
+311 QEEWDFIK
-319 FREAL
+319 FRSAL
-324 RGVRKDLM
+324 HKVLSDLHE
-332 QKHDGIF
+332 QHDGIF

-354 SHFASLDI
+354 SHFASIDI

-376 IQQMGL
+376 VEQL
-382 ENPAS
+382 AVEVPET
-387 PDDLFMMDAHW
+387 PDELFELQATW
-398 DGSLTGDDRI
+398 DGTLTGDDRI

-415 KTIRSIQASNGPK
+415 RVIREIQAKNGPK

-450 ARWTAFGKDKV
+450 ARWTAFGDEKISV
-461 SIDIVPLFETID
+461 DIVPLFETIN

-479 ASMNTLYSDSYYRA
+479 ASMNTLYAEGNYRT
-493 HLLQRGNKQ
+493 HLTQRGNKQ

-530 LTRISKQN
+530 LTHISKQH

-559 HNFYASLGKNIA
+559 HNFYASLGSQIA

-604 GLENLL
+604 GLENILLTDETKTLEPQERQL
-610 LEDDGKVLQSN
+610 LE
-621 ERKLLEQLS
+621 ELS
-630 DISLK
+630 EISLK
-635 CYSELKENP
+635 YYIELKQHP

-662 NIGSRPSKRGKTKKL
+662 NIGSRPAKRGKAKKL

-695 MNIPGFYGLGS
+695 MNIPGFYGLGKAFQDLS
-706 ALEQITMEGKL
+706 EAGRL
-717 HELQSLYKNSKFFR
+717 HEVQGLYRKSKFFR

-746 PLTSYMAVDPKFG
+746 PLTSYMADDAKFG
-759 SFWSYMN
+759 GFWN
-766 EEYERTQEWVL
+766 LLNDEFERTEKFVL
-777 KISGQPELLSNN
+777 KVSGQPELLSNN

-797 LRENIVLSLL
+797 LRENIVLPLL

-812 ALISLREDD
+812 VLITLREQN
-821 LSENQKTILEK
+821 LSEEIRAKYEK
-832 LVIRSLYGNINASR
+832 MVVRSLYGNINASR

>member
-1 MIMDVQENLAL
+1 MEHNENLL
-12 SAANYENH
+12 PGAANYESH
-20 VGLKFQIY
+20 VGLKFQLY

-38 GIRNTG
+38 GIKNTG
-44 MFIPILNEYCLNR
+44 IFIPVLNEYCLNR
-57 LAEGHSPKNIIEKF
+57 LAEGHSPKEIIEQF
-71 FDEFKEGESTE
+71 FDEYKDGENE
-82 EHNNFLFKVLQYVER
+82 QEQMDFLFKVIQYIER
-97 QIVLVDALEDAAYSA
+97 QVVLVDALEDAAYSK
-112 LNNLRGKGSLSELMM
+112 LNNLGGKGSLSEFMIRM
-127 RTERTGNLDELKNRL
+127 ERAGNLNELMNRL
-142 PEFSIRP
+142 QAFSIRP

-164 AIITDLTEAIKE
+164 AIITDLTDAIQA
-176 NDLSSI
+176 NDLTAI
-182 LMYLKQLGKTP
+182 RMYLKQLGKTP
-193 FFQKKKPSPYD
+193 FFQKTKPSPYD
-204 EAVNLIWYLQ
+204 EAINLIWYLQ
-214 NVFYKSAGD
+214 NVFYQSAGD

-257 VSITIT
+257 VSVDTT
-263 KSVAD
+263 LQVAG
-268 RLRGVLLQCYYQDLR
+268 RLRDVLLQCYYQDLR
-283 NLKRRISFEGV
+283 RLRRRISFSGV
-294 YEDLM
+294 YEELM
-299 AIEKKVLRCIRH
+299 DIEKMVLKCIRH
-311 QEDWDFIS
+311 QEEWDFVK
-319 FREAL
+319 FRSAL
-324 RGVRKDLM
+324 HKVLSDLHE
-332 QKHDGIF
+332 QHDGIF

-354 SHFASLDI
+354 SHFASIDI

-376 IQQMGL
+376 AEQLGVAVP
-382 ENPAS
+382 ETPGE
-387 PDDLFMMDAHW
+387 LFALQAAW
-398 DGSLTGDDRI
+398 DGTLTGDDRI

-415 KTIRSIQASNGPK
+415 RVIREIQAKNGPK

-450 ARWTAFGKDKV
+450 ARWTAFGDEKITV
-461 SIDIVPLFETID
+461 DIVPLFETID

-479 ASMNTLYSDSYYRA
+479 ASMNTLYSEANYRA
-493 HLLQRGNKQ
+493 HLTQRGNKQ

-530 LTRISKQN
+530 LTRISKQH

-559 HNFYASLGKNIA
+559 HNFYASLGSQIA

-604 GLENLL
+604 GLENILLTDETKTLEPQERQL
-610 LEDDGKVLQSN
+610 LE
-621 ERKLLEQLS
+621 ELS

-635 CYSELKENP
+635 YYTELKEHP

-662 NIGSRPSKRGKTKKL
+662 NIGSRPSKRGKAKKL

-695 MNIPGFYGLGS
+695 MNIPGFYGLGKAFQDLS
-706 ALEQITMEGKL
+706 EAGRL
-717 HELQSLYKNSKFFR
+717 HEVQSLYRKSKFFR

-746 PLTSYMAVDPKFG
+746 PLTSYMADDAKFG
-759 SFWSYMN
+759 AFWGVLN
-766 EEYERTQEWVL
+766 DEFERTEKFVL
-777 KISGQPELLSNN
+777 KVSGQPELLSNN

-797 LRENIVLSLL
+797 LRENIVLPLL

-812 ALISLREDD
+812 ALITLREQN
-821 LSENQKTILEK
+821 LSDEVRAKYEK
-832 LVIRSLYGNINASR
+832 MVVRSLYGNINASR

>member
-1 MIMDVQENLAL
+1 MEHNENLL
-12 SAANYENH
+12 PGAANYESH
-20 VGLKFQIY
+20 VGLKFQLY

-38 GIRNTG
+38 GIKNTG
-44 MFIPILNEYCLNR
+44 IFIPVLNEYCLNR
-57 LAEGHSPKNIIEKF
+57 LAEGHSPKEIIEQF
-71 FDEFKEGESTE
+71 FDEYKDGENE
-82 EHNNFLFKVLQYVER
+82 QEQMDFLFKVIQYIER
-97 QIVLVDALEDAAYSA
+97 QVVLVDALEDAAYSK
-112 LNNLRGKGSLSELMM
+112 LNNLGGKGSLSEFMIRM
-127 RTERTGNLDELKNRL
+127 ERAGNLNELMNRL
-142 PEFSIRP
+142 QAFSIRP

-164 AIITDLTEAIKE
+164 AIITDLTDAIQA
-176 NDLSSI
+176 NDLTAI
-182 LMYLKQLGKTP
+182 RMYLKQLGKTP
-193 FFQKKKPSPYD
+193 FFQKTKPTPYD
-204 EAVNLIWYLQ
+204 EAINLIWYLQ
-214 NVFYKSAGD
+214 NVFYQSAGD

-257 VSITIT
+257 VSVDTT
-263 KSVAD
+263 LQVAG
-268 RLRGVLLQCYYQDLR
+268 RLRDVLLQCYYQDLR
-283 NLKRRISFEGV
+283 RLRRRISFSGV
-294 YEDLM
+294 YEELM
-299 AIEKKVLRCIRH
+299 DIEKMVLKCIRH
-311 QEDWDFIS
+311 QEEWDFVK
-319 FREAL
+319 FRSAL
-324 RGVRKDLM
+324 HKVLSDLHE
-332 QKHDGIF
+332 QHDGIF

-354 SHFASLDI
+354 SHFASIDI

-376 IQQMGL
+376 AEQLGVVVP
-382 ENPAS
+382 ETPGE
-387 PDDLFMMDAHW
+387 LFALQAAW
-398 DGSLTGDDRI
+398 DGTLTGDDRI

-415 KTIRSIQASNGPK
+415 RVIREIQAKNGPK

-450 ARWTAFGKDKV
+450 ARWTAFGDEKITV
-461 SIDIVPLFETID
+461 DIVPLFETID

-479 ASMNTLYSDSYYRA
+479 ASMNTLYSEANYRA
-493 HLLQRGNKQ
+493 HLTQRGNKQ

-530 LTRISKQN
+530 LTRISKQH

-559 HNFYASLGKNIA
+559 HNFYASLGSQIA

-604 GLENLL
+604 GLENILLTDQTKTLEPQERQL
-610 LEDDGKVLQSN
+610 LE
-621 ERKLLEQLS
+621 ELS

-635 CYSELKENP
+635 YYTELKEHP

-662 NIGSRPSKRGKTKKL
+662 NIGSRPSKRGKAKKL

-695 MNIPGFYGLGS
+695 MNIPGFYGLGKAFQDLS
-706 ALEQITMEGKL
+706 EAGRL
-717 HELQSLYKNSKFFR
+717 HEVQSLYRKSKFFR

-746 PLTSYMAVDPKFG
+746 PLTSYMADDAKFG
-759 SFWSYMN
+759 AFWGVLN
-766 EEYERTQEWVL
+766 DEFERTEKFVL
-777 KISGQPELLSNN
+777 KVSGQPELLSNN

-797 LRENIVLSLL
+797 LRENIVLPLL

-812 ALISLREDD
+812 ALITLREQN
-821 LSENQKTILEK
+821 LSDEVRAKYEK
-832 LVIRSLYGNINASR
+832 MVVRSLYGNINASR

>member
-1 MIMDVQENLAL
+1 MEHNENLL
-12 SAANYENH
+12 PGAANYESH
-20 VGLKFQIY
+20 VGLKFQLY

-38 GIRNTG
+38 GIKNTG
-44 MFIPILNEYCLNR
+44 IFIPVLNEYCLNR
-57 LAEGHSPKNIIEKF
+57 LAEGHSPKEIIEQF
-71 FDEFKEGESTE
+71 FDEYKDGENE
-82 EHNNFLFKVLQYVER
+82 QEQMDFLFKVIQYIER
-97 QIVLVDALEDAAYSA
+97 QVVLVDALEDAAYSK
-112 LNNLRGKGSLSELMM
+112 LNNLGGKGSLSEFMIRM
-127 RTERTGNLDELKNRL
+127 ERAGNLNELMNRL
-142 PEFSIRP
+142 QAFSIRP

-164 AIITDLTEAIKE
+164 AIITDLTDAIQA
-176 NDLSSI
+176 NDLTAI
-182 LMYLKQLGKTP
+182 RMYLKQLGKTP
-193 FFQKKKPSPYD
+193 FFQKKKPTPYD
-204 EAVNLIWYLQ
+204 EAINLIWYLQ
-214 NVFYKSAGD
+214 NVFYQSAGD

-257 VSITIT
+257 VSVGTT
-263 KSVAD
+263 LQVAG
-268 RLRGVLLQCYYQDLR
+268 RLRDVLLQCYYQDLR
-283 NLKRRISFEGV
+283 RLRRRISFSGV
-294 YEDLM
+294 YEELM
-299 AIEKKVLRCIRH
+299 DIEKMVLKCIRH
-311 QEDWDFIS
+311 QEEWDFVK
-319 FREAL
+319 FRSAL
-324 RGVRKDLM
+324 HKVLSDLHE
-332 QKHDGIF
+332 QHDGIF

-354 SHFASLDI
+354 SHFASIDI

-376 IQQMGL
+376 AEQLGVSVP
-382 ENPAS
+382 ETPGE
-387 PDDLFMMDAHW
+387 LFALQAAW
-398 DGSLTGDDRI
+398 DGTLTGDDRI

-415 KTIRSIQASNGPK
+415 RVIREIQAKNGPK

-450 ARWTAFGKDKV
+450 ARWTAFGDEKITV
-461 SIDIVPLFETID
+461 DIVPLFETID

-479 ASMNTLYSDSYYRA
+479 ASMNTLYSEANYRA
-493 HLLQRGNKQ
+493 HLTQRGNKQ

-530 LTRISKQN
+530 LTRISKQH

-559 HNFYASLGKNIA
+559 HNFYASLGSQIA

-604 GLENLL
+604 GLENILLTDETKTLEPQERQL
-610 LEDDGKVLQSN
+610 LE
-621 ERKLLEQLS
+621 ELS

-635 CYSELKENP
+635 YYTELKEHP

-662 NIGSRPSKRGKTKKL
+662 NIGSRPSKRGKAKKL

-695 MNIPGFYGLGS
+695 MNIPGFYGLGKAFQDLS
-706 ALEQITMEGKL
+706 EAGRL
-717 HELQSLYKNSKFFR
+717 HEVQSLYRKSKFFR

-746 PLTSYMAVDPKFG
+746 PLTSYMADDAKFG
-759 SFWSYMN
+759 AFWGVLN
-766 EEYERTQEWVL
+766 DEFERTEKFVL
-777 KISGQPELLSNN
+777 KVSGQPELLSNN

-797 LRENIVLSLL
+797 LRENIVLPLL

-812 ALISLREDD
+812 ALITLREQN
-821 LSENQKTILEK
+821 LSDEVRAKYEK
-832 LVIRSLYGNINASR
+832 MVVRSLYGNINASR

>member
-1 MIMDVQENLAL
+1 
-12 SAANYENH
+12 
-20 VGLKFQIY
+20 
-28 NSLFLTLPLD
+28 
-38 GIRNTG
+38 
-44 MFIPILNEYCLNR
+44 
-57 LAEGHSPKNIIEKF
+57 
-71 FDEFKEGESTE
+71 
-82 EHNNFLFKVLQYVER
+82 
-97 QIVLVDALEDAAYSA
+97 
-112 LNNLRGKGSLSELMM
+112 
-127 RTERTGNLDELKNRL
+127 
-142 PEFSIRP
+142 
-149 VLTAHPTQFYPGRVL
+149 
-164 AIITDLTEAIKE
+164 
-176 NDLSSI
+176 
-182 LMYLKQLGKTP
+182 
-193 FFQKKKPSPYD
+193 
-204 EAVNLIWYLQ
+204 
-214 NVFYKSAGD
+214 
-223 ITAEMRRSL
+223 
-232 PNWDGTLNLINL
+232 
-244 GFWPGGDRDGNPF
+244 
-257 VSITIT
+257 
-263 KSVAD
+263 
-268 RLRGVLLQCYYQDLR
+268 
-283 NLKRRISFEGV
+283 
-294 YEDLM
+294 M
-299 AIEKKVLRCIRH
+299 AIEKKVLRCIRN

-324 RGVRKDLM
+324 RGVRKDLIE
-332 QKHDGIF
+332 KHDGIF

-354 SHFASLDI
+354 SHFASLDV

-382 ENPAS
+382 KEPTS
-387 PDDLFMMDAHW
+387 PDELFTIDAQW
-398 DGSLTGDDRI
+398 DGTLTGDDRV

-415 KTIRSIQASNGPK
+415 KTIRAIQASNGPK

-450 ARWTAFGKDKV
+450 ARWTAFGEEKV
-461 SIDIVPLFETID
+461 SVDVIPLFETID

-479 ASMNTLYSDSYYRA
+479 ASMNTLYSDSNYRA

-610 LEDDGKVLQSN
+610 LEDDGKVLQPN

-630 DISLK
+630 EISLK
-635 CYSELKENP
+635 CYIELKENP

-695 MNIPGFYGLGS
+695 MNIPGFYGLGR
-706 ALEQITMEGKL
+706 ALEQITSEGKL
-717 HELQSLYKNSKFFR
+717 HELQSLYKKSKFFR

-759 SFWSYMN
+759 SFWSSMN
-766 EEYERTQEWVL
+766 EEFERTQEWVL

-812 ALISLREDD
+812 ALISLREED
-821 LSENQKTILEK
+821 LSEEQKTILEK

>member
-1 MIMDVQENLAL
+1 MEHNENLL
-12 SAANYENH
+12 PGAANYESH
-20 VGLKFQIY
+20 VGLKFQLY

-38 GIRNTG
+38 GIKNTG
-44 MFIPILNEYCLNR
+44 IFIPVLNEYCLNR
-57 LAEGHSPKNIIEKF
+57 LAEGHSPKEIIEQF
-71 FDEFKEGESTE
+71 FDEYKDGENE
-82 EHNNFLFKVLQYVER
+82 QEQMDFLFKVIQYIER
-97 QIVLVDALEDAAYSA
+97 QVVLVDALEDAAYSK
-112 LNNLRGKGSLSELMM
+112 LNNLGGKGSLSEFMIRM
-127 RTERTGNLDELKNRL
+127 ERAGNLNELMNRL
-142 PEFSIRP
+142 QAFSIRP

-164 AIITDLTEAIKE
+164 AIITDLTDAIQA
-176 NDLSSI
+176 NDLTAI
-182 LMYLKQLGKTP
+182 RMYLKQLGKTP
-193 FFQKKKPSPYD
+193 FFQKTKPTPYD
-204 EAVNLIWYLQ
+204 EAINLIWYLQ
-214 NVFYKSAGD
+214 NVFYQSAGD

-257 VSITIT
+257 VSVDTT
-263 KSVAD
+263 LQVAG
-268 RLRGVLLQCYYQDLR
+268 RLRDVLLQCYYQDLR
-283 NLKRRISFEGV
+283 RLRRRISFSGV
-294 YEDLM
+294 YEELM
-299 AIEKKVLRCIRH
+299 DIEKMVLKCIRH
-311 QEDWDFIS
+311 QEEWDFVK
-319 FREAL
+319 FRSAL
-324 RGVRKDLM
+324 HKVLSDLHE
-332 QKHDGIF
+332 QHDGIF

-354 SHFASLDI
+354 SHFASIDI

-376 IQQMGL
+376 AEQLGVAVP
-382 ENPAS
+382 ETPGE
-387 PDDLFMMDAHW
+387 LFALQAAW
-398 DGSLTGDDRI
+398 DGTLTGDDRI

-415 KTIRSIQASNGPK
+415 RVIREIQAKNGPK

-450 ARWTAFGKDKV
+450 ARWTAFGDEKITV
-461 SIDIVPLFETID
+461 DIVPLFETID

-479 ASMNTLYSDSYYRA
+479 ASMNTLYSEANYRA
-493 HLLQRGNKQ
+493 HLTQRGNKQ

-530 LTRISKQN
+530 LTRISKQH

-559 HNFYASLGKNIA
+559 HNFYASLGSQIA

-604 GLENLL
+604 GLENILLTDETKTLEPQERQL
-610 LEDDGKVLQSN
+610 LE
-621 ERKLLEQLS
+621 ELS

-635 CYSELKENP
+635 YYTELKEHP

-662 NIGSRPSKRGKTKKL
+662 NIGSRPSKRGKAKKL

-695 MNIPGFYGLGS
+695 MNIPGFYGLGKAFQDLS
-706 ALEQITMEGKL
+706 EAGRL
-717 HELQSLYKNSKFFR
+717 HEVQSLYRKSKFFR

-746 PLTSYMAVDPKFG
+746 PLTSYMADDAKFG
-759 SFWSYMN
+759 AFWGVLN
-766 EEYERTQEWVL
+766 DEFERTEKFVL
-777 KISGQPELLSNN
+777 KVSGQPELLSNN

-797 LRENIVLSLL
+797 LRENIVLPLL

-812 ALISLREDD
+812 ALITLREQN
-821 LSENQKTILEK
+821 LSEEVRAKYEK
-832 LVIRSLYGNINASR
+832 MVVRSLYGNINASR

>member
-1 MIMDVQENLAL
+1 MEVNENLAL

-20 VGLKFQIY
+20 VGLKFQLY

-38 GIRNTG
+38 GIKNTG
-44 MFIPILNEYCLNR
+44 IFIPVLNEFCLAK
-57 LAEGHSPKNIIEKF
+57 LAEGHSPVQIIAQF
-71 FDEFKEGESTE
+71 FEEYKDGENRAE
-82 EHNNFLFKVLQYVER
+82 QIDFLFKVIQYIER
-97 QIVLVDALEDAAYSA
+97 QVVLVDALEDAAYGA
-112 LNNLRGKGSLSELMM
+112 LNNLSGKGSLSEFMM
-127 RTERTGNLDELKNRL
+127 RMERAGNLEDLMNRL
-142 PEFSIRP
+142 QDFSIRP

-164 AIITDLTEAIKE
+164 AIITDLTDAIQE
-176 NDLSSI
+176 NDLGAI
-182 LMYLKQLGKTP
+182 RMYLKQLGKTP
-193 FFQKKKPSPYD
+193 FLQKTKPTPYD
-204 EAVNLIWYLQ
+204 EAINLIWYLQ

-223 ITAEMRRSL
+223 ITAAMRRSL

-257 VSITIT
+257 VSVDTT
-263 KSVAD
+263 LQVAS
-268 RLRGVLLQCYYQDLR
+268 RLRDVLLQCYYQDLR
-283 NLKRRISFEGV
+283 NLRRRISFSGV

-299 AIEKKVLRCIRH
+299 AIEKMVLRCIRH
-311 QEDWDFIS
+311 QDEWDFKI
-319 FREAL
+319 FRSSL
-324 RGVRKDLM
+324 HKVLNDLHE
-332 QKHDGIF
+332 QHDSIF

-354 SHFASLDI
+354 SHFASIDV

-376 IQQMGL
+376 AEQL
-382 ENPAS
+382 ELEVPTT
-387 PDDLFMMDAHW
+387 PEELFALDGHW
-398 DGSLTGDDRI
+398 DGTLTGDDRV

-415 KTIRSIQASNGPK
+415 RVIREIQAKNGPK

-439 GAMDVARVFAL
+439 GAMDVARVTAL
-450 ARWTAFGKDKV
+450 ARWTAFGDEKISV
-461 SIDIVPLFETID
+461 DIVPLFETID

-479 ASMNTLYSDSYYRA
+479 ASMNTLYSESNYRR
-493 HLLQRGNKQ
+493 HLTQRGNKQ

-530 LTRISKQN
+530 LTRISKLN
-538 DIDVLFFD
+538 DIDVVFFD

-559 HNFYASLGKNIA
+559 HNFYASLGQQIA

-584 SSNFGTPESAQFNM
+584 SSNFGTSESAQFNM

-610 LEDDGKVLQSN
+610 LDDDSKILQPN
-621 ERKLLEQLS
+621 ERQLLEELS

-635 CYSELKENP
+635 YYSELKEDT

-654 PLKYYGMA
+654 PLKYYGQA
-662 NIGSRPSKRGKTKKL
+662 NIGSRPSKRGQAKKL

-695 MNIPGFYGLGS
+695 MNIPGFYGLGK
-706 ALEQITMEGKL
+706 ALQEISEAGRL
-717 HELQSLYKNSKFFR
+717 HEVQVLYRQSKFFR
-731 TLIENSMQSMCKTFF
+731 TLVENSMQSMCKTFF
-746 PLTSYMAVDPKFG
+746 PLTAYMASDIKFG
-759 SFWSYMN
+759 KFWTSLN
-766 EEYERTQEWVL
+766 EEFERTQQWVL
-777 KISGQPELLSNN
+777 KISGQAELLSNN

-797 LRENIVLSLL
+797 LRENIVLPLL

-812 ALISLREDD
+812 ALITLREES
-821 LSENQKTILEK
+821 LSEADRAIFEK
-832 LVIRSLYGNINASR
+832 MVVRSLYGNINASR